1 MGMGGFKPITG
12 TIGRGLGEFTLPGSN
27 AAFCQS
33 ILQKGITGEALR
45 LESLSY
51 VLPREGQGPELTPAS
66 QQPVVVNLLMQLRA
80 YCDESNTFLRQQHNL
95 QLQLTRQLDQVL
107 STAWG
112 SVSSQAQ
119 QIRRAVEGE
128 MLQAGQFQKALSE
141 LTQQLK
147 KNGKS
152 GEARLT
158 RAVLPGSSAPV
169 HGKQAPSVGPAS
181 PIFSLKPETS
191 APSRTEAERKPQS
204 LHTTPLTV
212 VQKQEQGETVWE
224 QAPSPRGLRRREAG
238 HGPHAQGEVHS
249 PSKGK
254 TGRIQKKRG
263 ESSAPT
269 SHGEEIREPAL
280 SQAEETSRRSA
291 AVTGKSSQE
300 WSAQLP
306 VQGTLESVSQDS
318 ASVVSKR
325 EHGSTA
331 RPVSAGSRE
340 IHGEETERPGG
351 KSLPVLR
358 TFPAISHAVSV
369 FQPKILSAKAGMPG
383 PVGNLPPLAPSGAL
397 GMPSFLSVFP
407 SSYVSFPFGGIAKA
421 GAISPG
427 PLTLAS
433 KGAAWGRKEEQLS
446 LFSGRAQGTPWIGF
460 LLSAEGV
467 FPGRKSQSPKAVP
480 LRFREI
486 GSNEEPASGYEAR
499 PLFPSIGPRT
509 EWAETR
515 AEAGKA
521 RTVLQTGENKR
532 ETAWERSGQEGV
544 FGQKAAWP
552 LGEKAKNAS
561 VSQSVSSKTPGLGS
575 RGAATF
581 FPQGRAGLHSSL
593 VHRAAAQAEQEA
605 ALSSVSSE
613 AREPVYRTAL
623 PVGAL
628 SRSSALAGLQPVSG
642 GVREPVYRT
651 TLPIGAL
658 SRSATLAGAQQVSSE
673 AREPVYRTALPVGA
687 LSRSSALAG
696 PQPVS
701 SEARE
706 AVYRTTLPVGSLSR
720 SSALA
725 GPQQVN
731 GEGHGPVYRTALP
744 VGSLSRLG
752 ALTGPQQVNGEAR
765 EPVYRTTLP
774 VGALSRSS
782 ALAGPQPVSS
792 EAREPVYRT
801 ALPVG
806 SLSRSVALAG
816 PQPVSSG
823 AHEPIYR
830 TALPAGVFRSNPVDQ
845 GHEASS
851 FPLGREALPPSPI
864 PGPSRKW
871 EGLSP
876 LPLPRPWAWDGE
888 PVRRSGETVAIR
900 SGTERGKSFFSY
912 PFSLSFVSPAV
923 PALESVAAIDRAL
936 SLAPMRAKGTAAPA
950 RKRTLPFARP
960 WRGGA
965 WNGGKS
971 FMPLT
976 EGQSPLSHSS
986 GVLPTAWEEEG
997 PWDMV
1002 FRTSLDTQLEQ
1013 GAEQERAEALSIGPM
1028 MGHLAFAL
1036 EQGKTQESTPLQ
1048 KEGAPAIRRGQGL
1061 SSLLSLE
1068 NARPPARP
1076 DATSQAMVHTAF
1088 SPEFS
1093 EGTPVSQPDGP
1104 TAPSQDAPKGTGQ
1117 SVVYRLPPRP
1127 QSAPQEK
1134 EESGEEVLRAQSVD
1148 AGYVSAMNAAY
1159 SYQAPES
1166 RPRPEAPG
1174 AISQETEER
1183 IIQQVLQDLNYN
1195 RMAAQVLD
1203 RVERRLRTERR
1214 KIGR

>member
-95 QLQLTRQLDQVL
+95 QLQLTRQLDQAL

-191 APSRTEAERKPQS
+191 ALSQTEAERKPQS
-204 LHTTPLTV
+204 FHTTPLTV
-212 VQKQEQGETVWE
+212 VQKQEQGETVRE

-291 AVTGKSSQE
+291 AVTGKNSQE

-318 ASVVSKR
+318 ASVVFKR

-340 IHGEETERPGG
+340 VHEEVHGEETERPGG

-421 GAISPG
+421 GAISLG

-460 LLSAEGV
+460 PLSAEGV

-593 VHRAAAQAEQEA
+593 AHRVAAQAEQEA

-613 AREPVYRTAL
+613 AREPVYRTTL

-628 SRSSALAGLQPVSG
+628 SRSVALAGPQPVSG

-651 TLPIGAL
+651 
-658 SRSATLAGAQQVSSE
+658 
-673 AREPVYRTALPVGA
+673 ALPVGA
-687 LSRSSALAG
+687 MSRSSALAG
-696 PQPVS
+696 SQPVS
-701 SEARE
+701 
-706 AVYRTTLPVGSLSR
+706 
-720 SSALA
+720 
-725 GPQQVN
+725 

-744 VGSLSRLG
+744 VGAMSRSS
-752 ALTGPQQVNGEAR
+752 ALTGPQ
-765 EPVYRTTLP
+765 
-774 VGALSRSS
+774 
-782 ALAGPQPVSS
+782 PVSGGV
-792 EAREPVYRT
+792 REPVYRT

-806 SLSRSVALAG
+806 AMSRSGALTG

-851 FPLGREALPPSPI
+851 FPPVREALPPSPI
-864 PGPSRKW
+864 PEPSRKW
-871 EGLSP
+871 EGPSP

-900 SGTERGKSFFSY
+900 SGTERGKSFFSH

-923 PALESVAAIDRAL
+923 PALESVAAIGRAL

-1013 GAEQERAEALSIGPM
+1013 GAEQEREEALSIGPM

-1036 EQGKTQESTPLQ
+1036 EQGKTQGSAPLQ

>member
-51 VLPREGQGPELTPAS
+51 VLPREGQGPELTPAP

-95 QLQLTRQLDQVL
+95 QLQLTRQLDQAL
-107 STAWG
+107 STARG

-128 MLQAGQFQKALSE
+128 MLQAGQFQKALLE

-158 RAVLPGSSAPV
+158 RAVLPGRSVPV

-181 PIFSLKPETS
+181 SLKPETS
-191 APSRTEAERKPQS
+191 APSRTETERKLWS

-212 VQKQEQGETVWE
+212 VQKQEQGETVRE

-254 TGRIQKKRG
+254 TGRSQKKRG

-269 SHGEEIREPAL
+269 SHGEEIREPVL

-291 AVTGKSSQE
+291 AVTGKSSRERSTQF
-300 WSAQLP
+300 S
-306 VQGTLESVSQDS
+306 VQGTPESVSQGS
-318 ASVVSKR
+318 ASAVSKR

-340 IHGEETERPGG
+340 VHGVHGEETERPGE

-358 TFPAISHAVSV
+358 TFPAISHGAAN

-383 PVGNLPPLAPSGAL
+383 PVGNFPPLAPSGDL
-397 GMPSFLSVFP
+397 GIPSFLSVFP
-407 SSYVSFPFGGIAKA
+407 SSYVSFPFGGIAKT

-433 KGAAWGRKEEQLS
+433 KGAAWGRKEEQIS
-446 LFSGRAQGTPWIGF
+446 LFSGRVQGTPWIASP
-460 LLSAEGV
+460 LSAEGV
-467 FPGRKSQSPKAVP
+467 IPGQKSQSPKAVL

-486 GSNEEPASGYEAR
+486 GSNEEPAPGYEAR
-499 PLFPSIGPRT
+499 PLFRSTGPRT
-509 EWAETR
+509 EWAKTR
-515 AEAGKA
+515 EEAGKA
-521 RTVLQTGENKR
+521 WPASQAGENKR
-532 ETAWERSGQEGV
+532 GTDRERPGQEGV
-544 FGQKAAWP
+544 FGQKAAWS
-552 LGEKAKNAS
+552 LGEKAKNALA
-561 VSQSVSSKTPGLGS
+561 SQSVSSKTPGLGY
-575 RGAATF
+575 RGTATL

-623 PVGAL
+623 PV
-628 SRSSALAGLQPVSG
+628 SDRI
-642 GVREPVYRT
+642 R
-651 TLPIGAL
+651 
-658 SRSATLAGAQQVSSE
+658 
-673 AREPVYRTALPVGA
+673 
-687 LSRSSALAG
+687 
-696 PQPVS
+696 
-701 SEARE
+701 
-706 AVYRTTLPVGSLSR
+706 
-720 SSALA
+720 
-725 GPQQVN
+725 
-731 GEGHGPVYRTALP
+731 
-744 VGSLSRLG
+744 
-752 ALTGPQQVNGEAR
+752 
-765 EPVYRTTLP
+765 
-774 VGALSRSS
+774 
-782 ALAGPQPVSS
+782 
-792 EAREPVYRT
+792 
-801 ALPVG
+801 
-806 SLSRSVALAG
+806 
-816 PQPVSSG
+816 
-823 AHEPIYR
+823 EPIYR
-830 TALPAGVFRSNPVDQ
+830 TALPAGVFRSNPVNQ
-845 GHEASS
+845 GREASS
-851 FPLGREALPPSPI
+851 FPPGRAALPPSPI
-864 PGPSRKW
+864 PEPSRKW
-871 EGLSP
+871 EGPSP

-923 PALESVAAIDRAL
+923 PALESVAAIGRAS

-971 FMPLT
+971 FMPSP

-986 GVLPTAWEEEG
+986 GVPPTAWEEEG
-997 PWDMV
+997 PRDMV
-1002 FRTSLDTQLEQ
+1002 FRTSLDTQPEQ

-1048 KEGAPAIRRGQGL
+1048 KEGAPVIRRGQGL

-1093 EGTPVSQPDGP
+1093 EGTPVSQPDRSR
-1104 TAPSQDAPKGTGQ
+1104 ASSQDAPKGTGQ

>member
-51 VLPREGQGPELTPAS
+51 VLPREGQGAELTPAP
-66 QQPVVVNLLMQLRA
+66 QQLVVVNLLMQLRA

-95 QLQLTRQLDQVL
+95 QLQLTRQLDQAL
-107 STAWG
+107 STARG

-158 RAVLPGSSAPV
+158 RAVLSGSSVPV
-169 HGKQAPSVGPAS
+169 HGKQVPSVGPAS
-181 PIFSLKPETS
+181 SLKPETS
-191 APSRTEAERKPQS
+191 APSRTETERKLWS

-212 VQKQEQGETVWE
+212 VQKQEQGETVRE
-224 QAPSPRGLRRREAG
+224 QAPSPRGLRRRETV
-238 HGPHAQGEVHS
+238 HGLYGRGEARFS
-249 PSKGK
+249 DQEK
-254 TGRIQKKRG
+254 TGRIQRNRG

-269 SHGEEIREPAL
+269 SHGEEIREPVL

-291 AVTGKSSQE
+291 AVTGKSSRE
-300 WSAQLP
+300 RSAQFS
-306 VQGTLESVSQDS
+306 VQGTPESVSQGS
-318 ASVVSKR
+318 ASAVSKR

-340 IHGEETERPGG
+340 VHGVHGEETERPGE

-369 FQPKILSAKAGMPG
+369 FQPKILSPKAGMPG
-383 PVGNLPPLAPSGAL
+383 PVGNLPSFAPSGAL
-397 GMPSFLSVFP
+397 GIPSFLSVFP
-407 SSYVSFPFGGIAKA
+407 SSYVSFPFGGIAKT

-433 KGAAWGRKEEQLS
+433 KGAAWGRKEEQIS
-446 LFSGRAQGTPWIGF
+446 LFSGRVQGTPWIASP
-460 LLSAEGV
+460 LSAEGV
-467 FPGRKSQSPKAVP
+467 IPGQKSQSPKAVP

-486 GSNEEPASGYEAR
+486 GSNEEPAPGYEAR
-499 PLFPSIGPRT
+499 PLFPSTGPRT

-515 AEAGKA
+515 EEAGKA
-521 RTVLQTGENKR
+521 WSVSQTGETKR
-532 ETAWERSGQEGV
+532 GTAWERPGQEGT

-552 LGEKAKNAS
+552 LGEKAKNAL
-561 VSQSVSSKTPGLGS
+561 VSQPVSSKTPGLGY
-575 RGAATF
+575 RGAATL

-593 VHRAAAQAEQEA
+593 IHRAAAQAEQEA

-623 PVGAL
+623 PAGAL
-628 SRSSALAGLQPVSG
+628 SRPG
-642 GVREPVYRT
+642 
-651 TLPIGAL
+651 
-658 SRSATLAGAQQVSSE
+658 
-673 AREPVYRTALPVGA
+673 
-687 LSRSSALAG
+687 
-696 PQPVS
+696 
-701 SEARE
+701 
-706 AVYRTTLPVGSLSR
+706 
-720 SSALA
+720 
-725 GPQQVN
+725 
-731 GEGHGPVYRTALP
+731 
-744 VGSLSRLG
+744 
-752 ALTGPQQVNGEAR
+752 
-765 EPVYRTTLP
+765 
-774 VGALSRSS
+774 
-782 ALAGPQPVSS
+782 
-792 EAREPVYRT
+792 
-801 ALPVG
+801 
-806 SLSRSVALAG
+806 ALAG

-823 AHEPIYR
+823 AYEPIYR
-830 TALPAGVFRSNPVDQ
+830 TALTAGVFRSNPVNQ
-845 GHEASS
+845 
-851 FPLGREALPPSPI
+851 GREAFAFPPGRAALPPSPI
-864 PGPSRKW
+864 SEPSRKW
-871 EGLSP
+871 EGPSP

-923 PALESVAAIDRAL
+923 PVLESVSAIGRAS

-971 FMPLT
+971 FIPSP

-986 GVLPTAWEEEG
+986 GVPPTAWEEEG
-997 PWDMV
+997 PRDMV
-1002 FRTSLDTQLEQ
+1002 FRTSLDTQPEQ
-1013 GAEQERAEALSIGPM
+1013 GGEQERAEALSIGPM
-1028 MGHLAFAL
+1028 MGHLALAL
-1036 EQGKTQESTPLQ
+1036 EQGKTQESAPLQ
-1048 KEGAPAIRRGQGL
+1048 KEGAPVIRRGQGL

-1088 SPEFS
+1088 SPEFC
-1093 EGTPVSQPDGP
+1093 EGTPVSQPDRSG
-1104 TAPSQDAPKGTGQ
+1104 APSQDAPKGTGQ

>member
-27 AAFCQS
+27 SAFCQS

-51 VLPREGQGPELTPAS
+51 VLPREGQGPELTPAP

-95 QLQLTRQLDQVL
+95 QLQLTRQLDQAL
-107 STAWG
+107 STARG

-158 RAVLPGSSAPV
+158 RAVLSGSSVPV
-169 HGKQAPSVGPAS
+169 HGRKQAPSVGPAS
-181 PIFSLKPETS
+181 PVFSLKPETS
-191 APSRTEAERKPQS
+191 APSRTETERKLWS

-212 VQKQEQGETVWE
+212 VQKQEQGETVRE

-254 TGRIQKKRG
+254 TGRGQKKRG
-263 ESSAPT
+263 ENSILP

-280 SQAEETSRRSA
+280 SQAEETSRRSS
-291 AVTGKSSQE
+291 AVTGKSSRE
-300 WSAQLP
+300 RSAQLP
-306 VQGTLESVSQDS
+306 VQGTPESVSQDS
-318 ASVVSKR
+318 ASAVSKP

-331 RPVSAGSRE
+331 RPVSAGNRE
-340 IHGEETERPGG
+340 VHGEETERPGE

-358 TFPAISHAVSV
+358 TFPAISHGAAD

-407 SSYVSFPFGGIAKA
+407 SSYYVSFPFGEIAKT

-446 LFSGRAQGTPWIGF
+446 LFSGRVQGMPWIASP
-460 LLSAEGV
+460 LSAEGV
-467 FPGRKSQSPKAVP
+467 FPGRKSQSPKAMP

-486 GSNEEPASGYEAR
+486 GSNEEPASGYEVR
-499 PLFPSIGPRT
+499 PLFRSTGPRT

-521 RTVLQTGENKR
+521 WPISQAGENKR
-532 ETAWERSGQEGV
+532 GTDRERPGQEDV

-552 LGEKAKNAS
+552 LGEKAKNAL
-561 VSQSVSSKTPGLGS
+561 VSQPVSSKTPGLGS
-575 RGAATF
+575 RGAATL

-613 AREPVYRTAL
+613 AREPVYRTTL

-628 SRSSALAGLQPVSG
+628 SRSGALTGPQPVSG
-642 GVREPVYRT
+642 
-651 TLPIGAL
+651 
-658 SRSATLAGAQQVSSE
+658 E

-687 LSRSSALAG
+687 LSRSS
-696 PQPVS
+696 
-701 SEARE
+701 
-706 AVYRTTLPVGSLSR
+706 T
-720 SSALA
+720 
-725 GPQQVN
+725 
-731 GEGHGPVYRTALP
+731 
-744 VGSLSRLG
+744 
-752 ALTGPQQVNGEAR
+752 
-765 EPVYRTTLP
+765 
-774 VGALSRSS
+774 
-782 ALAGPQPVSS
+782 
-792 EAREPVYRT
+792 
-801 ALPVG
+801 
-806 SLSRSVALAG
+806 LAG

-823 AHEPIYR
+823 AYEPIYR
-830 TALPAGVFRSNPVDQ
+830 TALPTGVFRSNPVNQ
-845 GHEASS
+845 
-851 FPLGREALPPSPI
+851 GREAFAFPPGRAALPPSPI
-864 PGPSRKW
+864 PEPSWKW
-871 EGLSP
+871 EGPSP

-900 SGTERGKSFFSY
+900 PGTERGKSFFSY

-923 PALESVAAIDRAL
+923 PVLESVSAIGRAS

-971 FMPLT
+971 FIPSP

-986 GVLPTAWEEEG
+986 GVPPTAWEEEG
-997 PWDMV
+997 PWGMV
-1002 FRTSLDTQLEQ
+1002 FRTSLDTQPEQ
-1013 GAEQERAEALSIGPM
+1013 GGEQERAEALSIGPM
-1028 MGHLAFAL
+1028 MGHLALAL
-1036 EQGKTQESTPLQ
+1036 EQGKTQESAPLQ
-1048 KEGAPAIRRGQGL
+1048 KEGAPVIRRGQGL

-1093 EGTPVSQPDGP
+1093 EGTPVSQPDRS
-1104 TAPSQDAPKGTGQ
+1104 AALSQGAPKGTGQ

-1134 EESGEEVLRAQSVD
+1134 EESGEEAKNTLLRNKVTD
-1148 AGYVSAMNAAY
+1148 EEIAMNAAY

>member
-1 MGMGGFKPITG
+1 MGVGEFKPITG

-51 VLPREGQGPELTPAS
+51 VLPREGQGPELTPAP

-95 QLQLTRQLDQVL
+95 QLQLTRQLDQAL
-107 STAWG
+107 STARG

-141 LTQQLK
+141 LAQQLK

-152 GEARLT
+152 GEAQLT
-158 RAVLPGSSAPV
+158 RAVLSGSSVPV
-169 HGKQAPSVGPAS
+169 HGKQDPSVGPAS
-181 PIFSLKPETS
+181 PVFSLKPEIF
-191 APSRTEAERKPQS
+191 APSRTETERKPQS

-212 VQKQEQGETVWE
+212 VQKQEQGETVRE

-254 TGRIQKKRG
+254 TGRGQKKRG
-263 ESSAPT
+263 ESSTPT
-269 SHGEEIREPAL
+269 SHGEESREPAL

-291 AVTGKSSQE
+291 AVTGKSSRE
-300 WSAQLP
+300 RSAQLP
-306 VQGTLESVSQDS
+306 VQGTPESVSRGS

-325 EHGSTA
+325 EHGSIP
-331 RPVSAGSRE
+331 RPVAVGSRE
-340 IHGEETERPGG
+340 VHGVHGEETERPGE

-358 TFPAISHAVSV
+358 TFPAISHTVSV
-369 FQPKILSAKAGMPG
+369 FQPKIISTEAGRMLG
-383 PVGNLPPLAPSGAL
+383 PVGHLPLFAPSGAL

-407 SSYVSFPFGGIAKA
+407 SSYVSFPFGGIAKT

-446 LFSGRAQGTPWIGF
+446 LFSGRVQGTPWIASP
-460 LLSAEGV
+460 LSAEGV
-467 FPGRKSQSPKAVP
+467 IPGQKSQSPKAVP

-499 PLFPSIGPRT
+499 PLFPSTGPRT
-509 EWAETR
+509 KWAETR
-515 AEAGKA
+515 EEAGKA
-521 RTVLQTGENKR
+521 RTVLQIGENKQG
-532 ETAWERSGQEGV
+532 TAWERPGQEGV
-544 FGQKAAWP
+544 FGRKAAWP
-552 LGEKAKNAS
+552 LGEKAKNVLA
-561 VSQSVSSKTPGLGS
+561 SQSVSSKTPGLGY
-575 RGAATF
+575 RGAATL

-593 VHRAAAQAEQEA
+593 VHRAAAQAEQGA

-613 AREPVYRTAL
+613 AREPVYRTTL
-623 PVGAL
+623 PAGAL
-628 SRSSALAGLQPVSG
+628 SRS
-642 GVREPVYRT
+642 
-651 TLPIGAL
+651 
-658 SRSATLAGAQQVSSE
+658 
-673 AREPVYRTALPVGA
+673 
-687 LSRSSALAG
+687 
-696 PQPVS
+696 
-701 SEARE
+701 
-706 AVYRTTLPVGSLSR
+706 
-720 SSALA
+720 
-725 GPQQVN
+725 
-731 GEGHGPVYRTALP
+731 
-744 VGSLSRLG
+744 G
-752 ALTGPQQVNGEAR
+752 ALTGTQSVSGEGR

-782 ALAGPQPVSS
+782 ALTGPRPVSS

-801 ALPVG
+801 TLPVG
-806 SLSRSVALAG
+806 ALSRSGALTRTQSVSGEGHGPVYRTTLPVGALSRSGALAG
-816 PQPVSSG
+816 PQPVSNR
-823 AHEPIYR
+823 AYEPIYR
-830 TALPAGVFRSNPVDQ
+830 TDLPAGVFRSNPVNQ
-845 GHEASS
+845 GREASS
-851 FPLGREALPPSPI
+851 FPPGRAALPPSPI
-864 PGPSRKW
+864 PEPSRKW
-871 EGLSP
+871 EGPST

-900 SGTERGKSFFSY
+900 PGTERGKSFFSY

-923 PALESVAAIDRAL
+923 PVLESVAAIGRAS
-936 SLAPMRAKGTAAPA
+936 SLAPMRGKETAAPA

-976 EGQSPLSHSS
+976 EDRSPLSHSS
-986 GVLPTAWEEEG
+986 GVPPTAWEEEG

-1002 FRTSLDTQLEQ
+1002 FRTSLDTQPEQ
-1013 GAEQERAEALSIGPM
+1013 EAEQERAEALSIGPM
-1028 MGHLAFAL
+1028 MGHLALAL

-1048 KEGAPAIRRGQGL
+1048 KEGAPVIQRGQGL

-1068 NARPPARP
+1068 NARSPARP

-1093 EGTPVSQPDGP
+1093 EGTLVSQPDRP
-1104 TAPSQDAPKGTGQ
+1104 TASTQDTSKGTGQ

-1159 SYQAPES
+1159 SYQVPES

>member
-95 QLQLTRQLDQVL
+95 QLQLTRQLDQAL
-107 STAWG
+107 STARG

-158 RAVLPGSSAPV
+158 RAVLSGSSVPM
-169 HGKQAPSVGPAS
+169 HGKQAPSAS
-181 PIFSLKPETS
+181 PAPSLKPEIF
-191 APSRTEAERKPQS
+191 APNRTEAERKPQS
-204 LHTTPLTV
+204 LHAIPLTV
-212 VQKQEQGETVWE
+212 VQKQEQGETVQE
-224 QAPSPRGLRRREAG
+224 QALSPRGLRRREAG

-254 TGRIQKKRG
+254 TGRSQKKRG

-280 SQAEETSRRSA
+280 SQAEETSRSSA
-291 AVTGKSSQE
+291 AVTGKSSRE
-300 WSAQLP
+300 RSAQFS
-306 VQGTLESVSQDS
+306 VQGTPESVSQDS

-325 EHGSTA
+325 EHGSTV

-340 IHGEETERPGG
+340 VHGEETERPGE

-358 TFPAISHAVSV
+358 TFPAISHGAAD

-383 PVGNLPPLAPSGAL
+383 PVGNLPSFAPSGAL
-397 GMPSFLSVFP
+397 GMPSLLSVFP
-407 SSYVSFPFGGIAKA
+407 SSYVSFPFGGIAKT

-446 LFSGRAQGTPWIGF
+446 LFSGRVQGTPWIGSP
-460 LLSAEGV
+460 LSAEGV
-467 FPGRKSQSPKAVP
+467 FPGGKSQSPKAVP

-499 PLFPSIGPRT
+499 PLFPSTGPRT

-515 AEAGKA
+515 EEAGKA
-521 RTVLQTGENKR
+521 RTVLQTGENKQG
-532 ETAWERSGQEGV
+532 TAWEKPGQEGV

-552 LGEKAKNAS
+552 LGEKAKNAL
-561 VSQSVSSKTPGLGS
+561 VSQSVSSRTPGLGY
-575 RGAATF
+575 RGAATL
-581 FPQGRAGLHSSL
+581 FPQKRAGLHSSL

-605 ALSSVSSE
+605 AL
-613 AREPVYRTAL
+613 
-623 PVGAL
+623 
-628 SRSSALAGLQPVSG
+628 
-642 GVREPVYRT
+642 
-651 TLPIGAL
+651 
-658 SRSATLAGAQQVSSE
+658 
-673 AREPVYRTALPVGA
+673 
-687 LSRSSALAG
+687 
-696 PQPVS
+696 
-701 SEARE
+701 
-706 AVYRTTLPVGSLSR
+706 
-720 SSALA
+720 
-725 GPQQVN
+725 
-731 GEGHGPVYRTALP
+731 EG
-744 VGSLSRLG
+744 
-752 ALTGPQQVNGEAR
+752 R

-782 ALAGPQPVSS
+782 ALTRTQSVSGEGHGPVYRTTLPAGALSRSGALTGSQPVSGEGHRPVYRTTLPVGALFRSGALTGPQPVSS
-792 EAREPVYRT
+792 EARGPVYRT
-801 ALPVG
+801 TLPVG
-806 SLSRSVALAG
+806 ALSRSGALAG

-823 AHEPIYR
+823 AYEPIYR
-830 TALPAGVFRSNPVDQ
+830 TALPAGVFRSNPVNQ
-845 GHEASS
+845 GREASS
-851 FPLGREALPPSPI
+851 FPPGRAALPPSPI
-864 PGPSRKW
+864 PEPSRKW
-871 EGLSP
+871 EGPSP

-900 SGTERGKSFFSY
+900 PGTERGKSFFSY
-912 PFSLSFVSPAV
+912 PFSLSFVFPAV
-923 PALESVAAIDRAL
+923 PALESVAAIGRAS

-976 EGQSPLSHSS
+976 EDQSPLSHSS

-1002 FRTSLDTQLEQ
+1002 FRTSMDTQPEQ
-1013 GAEQERAEALSIGPM
+1013 GAEQERAETPSMGPM
-1028 MGHLAFAL
+1028 MGHLAFTL
-1036 EQGKTQESTPLQ
+1036 EQGKTQESAPLQ
-1048 KEGAPAIRRGQGL
+1048 KEGVPVIRRGQGL

-1093 EGTPVSQPDGP
+1093 EGTPVSQPDRP
-1104 TAPSQDAPKGTGQ
+1104 TASTQDTSKGTGQ

-1127 QSAPQEK
+1127 QSASQEK

>member
-51 VLPREGQGPELTPAS
+51 VLPREGQGPELTPAP

-95 QLQLTRQLDQVL
+95 QLQLTRQLDQAL
-107 STAWG
+107 STARG

-158 RAVLPGSSAPV
+158 RAVLPGRPV
-169 HGKQAPSVGPAS
+169 PAYGTQISSVGPAS
-181 PIFSLKPETS
+181 PVFSLKPETS
-191 APSRTEAERKPQS
+191 VPNRTEAERKPQS

-212 VQKQEQGETVWE
+212 VQKQEQGETVRE

-254 TGRIQKKRG
+254 TGHGQKKRV
-263 ESSAPT
+263 ESSAPP

-291 AVTGKSSQE
+291 AVTGKSSRERSTQF
-300 WSAQLP
+300 S
-306 VQGTLESVSQDS
+306 VQGTPESVSQDS
-318 ASVVSKR
+318 ASAVSKR

-331 RPVSAGSRE
+331 RPVSVGNRE
-340 IHGEETERPGG
+340 VHGEETERPGE

-383 PVGNLPPLAPSGAL
+383 PVGNLPPLAPSGDL
-397 GMPSFLSVFP
+397 GIPSFLSVFP
-407 SSYVSFPFGGIAKA
+407 SSYVSFPFGGIAKT

-446 LFSGRAQGTPWIGF
+446 LFSGRVQGTPWIGSP
-460 LLSAEGV
+460 LSAEGV
-467 FPGRKSQSPKAVP
+467 FPGQKSQSPKAMP

-486 GSNEEPASGYEAR
+486 GPNEEPASGYEAR
-499 PLFPSIGPRT
+499 PLFRSTGPRT

-521 RTVLQTGENKR
+521 WPVFQAGENKR
-532 ETAWERSGQEGV
+532 GTDRERPGQEDV

-552 LGEKAKNAS
+552 LGEKAKNAL
-561 VSQSVSSKTPGLGS
+561 VSQSVSSKTPGLGY
-575 RGAATF
+575 RGAATL

-613 AREPVYRTAL
+613 AREPVYRTTL
-623 PVGAL
+623 PAGAL
-628 SRSSALAGLQPVSG
+628 SRS
-642 GVREPVYRT
+642 
-651 TLPIGAL
+651 
-658 SRSATLAGAQQVSSE
+658 
-673 AREPVYRTALPVGA
+673 
-687 LSRSSALAG
+687 
-696 PQPVS
+696 
-701 SEARE
+701 
-706 AVYRTTLPVGSLSR
+706 
-720 SSALA
+720 
-725 GPQQVN
+725 
-731 GEGHGPVYRTALP
+731 
-744 VGSLSRLG
+744 G
-752 ALTGPQQVNGEAR
+752 ALTGPQ
-765 EPVYRTTLP
+765 
-774 VGALSRSS
+774 
-782 ALAGPQPVSS
+782 PVSD
-792 EAREPVYRT
+792 RIR
-801 ALPVG
+801 
-806 SLSRSVALAG
+806 
-816 PQPVSSG
+816 
-823 AHEPIYR
+823 EPIYR
-830 TALPAGVFRSNPVDQ
+830 TALTAGVFRSNPVNQ
-845 GHEASS
+845 GREASS
-851 FPLGREALPPSPI
+851 FPPGWAALPPSPI
-864 PGPSRKW
+864 PEPSRKW
-871 EGLSP
+871 EGPSL

-888 PVRRSGETVAIR
+888 PVRRSGETVVIR

-923 PALESVAAIDRAL
+923 PVLESVSAIGRAS

-971 FMPLT
+971 FIPSP

-986 GVLPTAWEEEG
+986 GVPPTAWEEEG
-997 PWDMV
+997 PRDMV
-1002 FRTSLDTQLEQ
+1002 FRTSLDTQPEQ
-1013 GAEQERAEALSIGPM
+1013 GGEQERAEALSIGPM

-1048 KEGAPAIRRGQGL
+1048 KEGAPVIRRGQGL

-1093 EGTPVSQPDGP
+1093 EGTPVSQPDRSG
-1104 TAPSQDAPKGTGQ
+1104 APSQDAPKGTGQ

>member
-51 VLPREGQGPELTPAS
+51 VLPREGQGPELTPAP

-95 QLQLTRQLDQVL
+95 QLQLTRQLDQAL
-107 STAWG
+107 STARG

-158 RAVLPGSSAPV
+158 RAVLSGSSVPV

-181 PIFSLKPETS
+181 SLKPETS
-191 APSRTEAERKPQS
+191 VPNRTEAERKPQS

-212 VQKQEQGETVWE
+212 VQKQEQGETVRE

-254 TGRIQKKRG
+254 TGRSQKKRG

-291 AVTGKSSQE
+291 AVTGKSSRE
-300 WSAQLP
+300 RSAQFS
-306 VQGTLESVSQDS
+306 VQGTPESVSQGS
-318 ASVVSKR
+318 ASAVSKR

-340 IHGEETERPGG
+340 VHGVHGEETERPGK

-383 PVGNLPPLAPSGAL
+383 PVGNFPPLAPSGDL
-397 GMPSFLSVFP
+397 GIPSFLSVFP
-407 SSYVSFPFGGIAKA
+407 SSYVSFPFGGIAKT

-446 LFSGRAQGTPWIGF
+446 LFSGRDQGTPWIGSP
-460 LLSAEGV
+460 LSAEGV
-467 FPGRKSQSPKAVP
+467 IPGQKSQSPKAMP

-486 GSNEEPASGYEAR
+486 GSNEESAPGYEAR
-499 PLFPSIGPRT
+499 PLFRSTGPRT

-521 RTVLQTGENKR
+521 WPISQAGENKR
-532 ETAWERSGQEGV
+532 GTAWERPGQEGT

-552 LGEKAKNAS
+552 LGEKAKNAL
-561 VSQSVSSKTPGLGS
+561 VSQSVSSKTPGLGC
-575 RGAATF
+575 RGAATL

-605 ALSSVSSE
+605 ALSSVSGG
-613 AREPVYRTAL
+613 AREPVYRTA
-623 PVGAL
+623 
-628 SRSSALAGLQPVSG
+628 
-642 GVREPVYRT
+642 
-651 TLPIGAL
+651 
-658 SRSATLAGAQQVSSE
+658 
-673 AREPVYRTALPVGA
+673 
-687 LSRSSALAG
+687 
-696 PQPVS
+696 
-701 SEARE
+701 
-706 AVYRTTLPVGSLSR
+706 
-720 SSALA
+720 
-725 GPQQVN
+725 
-731 GEGHGPVYRTALP
+731 
-744 VGSLSRLG
+744 
-752 ALTGPQQVNGEAR
+752 
-765 EPVYRTTLP
+765 
-774 VGALSRSS
+774 
-782 ALAGPQPVSS
+782 
-792 EAREPVYRT
+792 
-801 ALPVG
+801 
-806 SLSRSVALAG
+806 
-816 PQPVSSG
+816 QPVSSG
-823 AHEPIYR
+823 AYEPIYR
-830 TALPAGVFRSNPVDQ
+830 TALTAGVFRSNPVNQ
-845 GHEASS
+845 GREASS
-851 FPLGREALPPSPI
+851 FPPGRAALPPSPI
-864 PGPSRKW
+864 PEPSRKW
-871 EGLSP
+871 EGPSP

-900 SGTERGKSFFSY
+900 PGTERGKSFFSY

-923 PALESVAAIDRAL
+923 PVLESVSAIGRAS

-971 FMPLT
+971 FIPSP

-986 GVLPTAWEEEG
+986 GVPPTAWEEEG
-997 PWDMV
+997 PRDMV
-1002 FRTSLDTQLEQ
+1002 FRTSLDTQPEQ
-1013 GAEQERAEALSIGPM
+1013 GGEQERAEALSIGPM
-1028 MGHLAFAL
+1028 MGHLALAL
-1036 EQGKTQESTPLQ
+1036 EQGKTQESAPLQ
-1048 KEGAPAIRRGQGL
+1048 KEGAPVIRRGQGL

-1088 SPEFS
+1088 SLEFC
-1093 EGTPVSQPDGP
+1093 EGTPVSQPDRSG
-1104 TAPSQDAPKGTGQ
+1104 APSQDAPKGTGQ

>member
-95 QLQLTRQLDQVL
+95 QLQLTRQLDQAL

-112 SVSSQAQ
+112 SVSSRAQ

-212 VQKQEQGETVWE
+212 VQKQEQGETVRE

-331 RPVSAGSRE
+331 RPVSTGSRE
-340 IHGEETERPGG
+340 VHGEETERPGG

-407 SSYVSFPFGGIAKA
+407 SSDVSFPFGEIAKA

-433 KGAAWGRKEEQLS
+433 EGAAWGRKGEQLS

-460 LLSAEGV
+460 PLSAEGV

-509 EWAETR
+509 EWTETR
-515 AEAGKA
+515 AETGKA

-593 VHRAAAQAEQEA
+593 VHRVAAQAEQGA

-613 AREPVYRTAL
+613 AGVPVYRSALAVGAMSRLAALAGPQPVNGEGHGPVYRTTL
-623 PVGAL
+623 PIGAL
-628 SRSSALAGLQPVSG
+628 SRSVALAGLQPVSSEA
-642 GVREPVYRT
+642 REPVYRT

-658 SRSATLAGAQQVSSE
+658 SRSV
-673 AREPVYRTALPVGA
+673 
-687 LSRSSALAG
+687 ALAG

-701 SEARE
+701 SG
-706 AVYRTTLPVGSLSR
+706 V
-720 SSALA
+720 
-725 GPQQVN
+725 
-731 GEGHGPVYRTALP
+731 
-744 VGSLSRLG
+744 
-752 ALTGPQQVNGEAR
+752 R

-774 VGALSRSS
+774 VGA
-782 ALAGPQPVSS
+782 
-792 EAREPVYRT
+792 
-801 ALPVG
+801 
-806 SLSRSVALAG
+806 LSRSVALAG

-851 FPLGREALPPSPI
+851 FPPGREALPPSPI
-864 PGPSRKW
+864 PEPSRKW
-871 EGLSP
+871 EGPSP

-888 PVRRSGETVAIR
+888 PVRRSGEIVAIR

-923 PALESVAAIDRAL
+923 PALESVAAIGRTL

-971 FMPLT
+971 FMPLA
-976 EGQSPLSHSS
+976 EGQSPFSHSS

-1036 EQGKTQESTPLQ
+1036 EQGKTQESAPLQ

-1093 EGTPVSQPDGP
+1093 EGTPVSQPDRP

>member
-95 QLQLTRQLDQVL
+95 QLQLTRQLDQAL

-169 HGKQAPSVGPAS
+169 HGKQATSVGPAS

-212 VQKQEQGETVWE
+212 VQKQEQGETVRE

-280 SQAEETSRRSA
+280 SQAEESSRRSA

-318 ASVVSKR
+318 ASVVFKR

-340 IHGEETERPGG
+340 VHGEETERPGE

-407 SSYVSFPFGGIAKA
+407 SSDVSFPFGEIAKA
-421 GAISPG
+421 GAISTG
-427 PLTLAS
+427 PLTLAY

-460 LLSAEGV
+460 PLSAEGV

-593 VHRAAAQAEQEA
+593 VHRAAAQAEQGA

-613 AREPVYRTAL
+613 AR
-623 PVGAL
+623 G
-628 SRSSALAGLQPVSG
+628 
-642 GVREPVYRT
+642 PVYRT
-651 TLPIGAL
+651 TLPIGA
-658 SRSATLAGAQQVSSE
+658 
-673 AREPVYRTALPVGA
+673 
-687 LSRSSALAG
+687 
-696 PQPVS
+696 
-701 SEARE
+701 
-706 AVYRTTLPVGSLSR
+706 LSR

-744 VGSLSRLG
+744 
-752 ALTGPQQVNGEAR
+752 
-765 EPVYRTTLP
+765 
-774 VGALSRSS
+774 
-782 ALAGPQPVSS
+782 
-792 EAREPVYRT
+792 
-801 ALPVG
+801 
-806 SLSRSVALAG
+806 
-816 PQPVSSG
+816 
-823 AHEPIYR
+823 
-830 TALPAGVFRSNPVDQ
+830 AGVFRSNPVDQ

-851 FPLGREALPPSPI
+851 FPPGREALPPSPI
-864 PGPSRKW
+864 PEPSRKW
-871 EGLSP
+871 EGPSP
-876 LPLPRPWAWDGE
+876 LPLPRPWVWDGE

-923 PALESVAAIDRAL
+923 PALESVAAIGRTL
-936 SLAPMRAKGTAAPA
+936 SLAPMRPKGTAAPA

-1036 EQGKTQESTPLQ
+1036 EQGKTQESAPVQ

-1093 EGTPVSQPDGP
+1093 EGTPVSQPDRP

>member
-51 VLPREGQGPELTPAS
+51 VLPREGQGPELTPAP

-95 QLQLTRQLDQVL
+95 QLQLTRQLDQAL
-107 STAWG
+107 STARG

-158 RAVLPGSSAPV
+158 RAVLPGRSVPV
-169 HGKQAPSVGPAS
+169 HGKQAPSAS
-181 PIFSLKPETS
+181 PAPSLKPETS
-191 APSRTEAERKPQS
+191 VPNRTEAERKLWS

-212 VQKQEQGETVWE
+212 VQKQEQGETVRE

-254 TGRIQKKRG
+254 TGRIQRNRG

-269 SHGEEIREPAL
+269 SHGEEIREPVL
-280 SQAEETSRRSA
+280 SQAEEKDRRSS
-291 AVTGKSSQE
+291 AVTGKSSRE
-300 WSAQLP
+300 RSAQLP
-306 VQGTLESVSQDS
+306 VQGMLESVSQGS
-318 ASVVSKR
+318 ASAVSKL

-340 IHGEETERPGG
+340 VHGEETERPGE

-358 TFPAISHAVSV
+358 TFPAISHGAAD

-383 PVGNLPPLAPSGAL
+383 PVGNLPSFAPSGAL

-407 SSYVSFPFGGIAKA
+407 SSYVSFPFGEIAKT

-446 LFSGRAQGTPWIGF
+446 LFSGRAQGTPWIGSP
-460 LLSAEGV
+460 LSAERV
-467 FPGRKSQSPKAVP
+467 FPGRKSQSPKAMP

-486 GSNEEPASGYEAR
+486 GSNEEPASGYEVR
-499 PLFPSIGPRT
+499 PLFPSTGPRT

-521 RTVLQTGENKR
+521 WPISQAGENKR
-532 ETAWERSGQEGV
+532 GTDRERPGQEGV

-552 LGEKAKNAS
+552 LGEKAKNAL
-561 VSQSVSSKTPGLGS
+561 VSQSVSSKTPGLGY
-575 RGAATF
+575 RGAATL

-613 AREPVYRTAL
+613 AREPVYRT
-623 PVGAL
+623 
-628 SRSSALAGLQPVSG
+628 
-642 GVREPVYRT
+642 
-651 TLPIGAL
+651 
-658 SRSATLAGAQQVSSE
+658 
-673 AREPVYRTALPVGA
+673 
-687 LSRSSALAG
+687 
-696 PQPVS
+696 
-701 SEARE
+701 
-706 AVYRTTLPVGSLSR
+706 TLPVGSLSR
-720 SSALA
+720 S
-725 GPQQVN
+725 
-731 GEGHGPVYRTALP
+731 
-744 VGSLSRLG
+744 G
-752 ALTGPQQVNGEAR
+752 ALT
-765 EPVYRTTLP
+765 
-774 VGALSRSS
+774 
-782 ALAGPQPVSS
+782 
-792 EAREPVYRT
+792 
-801 ALPVG
+801 
-806 SLSRSVALAG
+806 G

-823 AHEPIYR
+823 AYEPIYR
-830 TALPAGVFRSNPVDQ
+830 TALTAGVFRSNPVNQ
-845 GHEASS
+845 
-851 FPLGREALPPSPI
+851 GREAFAFPPGRAALPPSPI
-864 PGPSRKW
+864 PEPSRKW
-871 EGLSP
+871 EGPSP

-923 PALESVAAIDRAL
+923 PVLESVSAIGRAS

-971 FMPLT
+971 FIPSP

-986 GVLPTAWEEEG
+986 GVPPTAWEEEG
-997 PWDMV
+997 PWGMV
-1002 FRTSLDTQLEQ
+1002 FRTSLDTQPEQ

-1028 MGHLAFAL
+1028 MGHLALAL
-1036 EQGKTQESTPLQ
+1036 EQGKTQESAPLQ
-1048 KEGAPAIRRGQGL
+1048 KEGVPVIRRGQGL

-1093 EGTPVSQPDGP
+1093 EGTPVSQPDRS
-1104 TAPSQDAPKGTGQ
+1104 AALSQDAPKGTGQ

-1166 RPRPEAPG
+1166 RPRPETPG

>member
-95 QLQLTRQLDQVL
+95 QLQLTRQLDQAL
-107 STAWG
+107 STARG

-128 MLQAGQFQKALSE
+128 MLQAGQFQKALLE

-158 RAVLPGSSAPV
+158 RAVLPGRSVPV

-181 PIFSLKPETS
+181 SLKPETS
-191 APSRTEAERKPQS
+191 APSRTETERKLWS

-212 VQKQEQGETVWE
+212 VQKQEQGETVRE

-254 TGRIQKKRG
+254 TGRSQKKRG

-269 SHGEEIREPAL
+269 SHGEEIREPVL

-291 AVTGKSSQE
+291 AVTGKSSRERSTQF
-300 WSAQLP
+300 S
-306 VQGTLESVSQDS
+306 VQGTPESVSQGS
-318 ASVVSKR
+318 ASAVSKR

-331 RPVSAGSRE
+331 RPVSAGNRE
-340 IHGEETERPGG
+340 VHGEETERPGE

-383 PVGNLPPLAPSGAL
+383 PVGNFPPLAPSGDL
-397 GMPSFLSVFP
+397 GIPSFLSVFP
-407 SSYVSFPFGGIAKA
+407 SSYVSFPFGGIAKT

-446 LFSGRAQGTPWIGF
+446 LFSGRVQGTPWIGSP
-460 LLSAEGV
+460 LSAEGV
-467 FPGRKSQSPKAVP
+467 IPGQKSQSPKAMP

-499 PLFPSIGPRT
+499 PLFPSTGPRT

-515 AEAGKA
+515 EEAGKA
-521 RTVLQTGENKR
+521 WPASQAGENKR
-532 ETAWERSGQEGV
+532 GTDRERPGQEDV

-552 LGEKAKNAS
+552 LGEKAKNALA
-561 VSQSVSSKTPGLGS
+561 SQPVSSKTPGLGY
-575 RGAATF
+575 RGAATL
-581 FPQGRAGLHSSL
+581 FPQKRAGLHSSL

-623 PVGAL
+623 SAGAL
-628 SRSSALAGLQPVSG
+628 SRPG
-642 GVREPVYRT
+642 
-651 TLPIGAL
+651 
-658 SRSATLAGAQQVSSE
+658 
-673 AREPVYRTALPVGA
+673 
-687 LSRSSALAG
+687 
-696 PQPVS
+696 
-701 SEARE
+701 
-706 AVYRTTLPVGSLSR
+706 
-720 SSALA
+720 
-725 GPQQVN
+725 
-731 GEGHGPVYRTALP
+731 
-744 VGSLSRLG
+744 
-752 ALTGPQQVNGEAR
+752 
-765 EPVYRTTLP
+765 
-774 VGALSRSS
+774 
-782 ALAGPQPVSS
+782 
-792 EAREPVYRT
+792 
-801 ALPVG
+801 
-806 SLSRSVALAG
+806 ALAG

-823 AHEPIYR
+823 AYEPIYR
-830 TALPAGVFRSNPVDQ
+830 TALPAGVFRSNPVNQ
-845 GHEASS
+845 GREASS
-851 FPLGREALPPSPI
+851 FPPGRAALPPSPI
-864 PGPSRKW
+864 PEPSRKW
-871 EGLSP
+871 EGPSP

-923 PALESVAAIDRAL
+923 PVLESVAAIGRAS

-965 WNGGKS
+965 WNSGKS

-976 EGQSPLSHSS
+976 EDQSPLSHSS

-1002 FRTSLDTQLEQ
+1002 FRTSLDTQPEQ
-1013 GAEQERAEALSIGPM
+1013 GGEQERAEALSIGPM
-1028 MGHLAFAL
+1028 MGHLALAL
-1036 EQGKTQESTPLQ
+1036 EQGKTQESAPLQ
-1048 KEGAPAIRRGQGL
+1048 KEGAPVIRRGQGL

-1093 EGTPVSQPDGP
+1093 EGTPVSQPDRSG
-1104 TAPSQDAPKGTGQ
+1104 APSQDAPKGTGQ

>member
-169 HGKQAPSVGPAS
+169 HGKQATSVGPAS

-212 VQKQEQGETVWE
+212 VQKQEQGETVRE

-318 ASVVSKR
+318 ASVVFKR

-340 IHGEETERPGG
+340 IHGEETERPGE

-383 PVGNLPPLAPSGAL
+383 SVGNLPPLAPSGAL

-460 LLSAEGV
+460 PLSAEGV

-575 RGAATF
+575 REAATF

-642 GVREPVYRT
+642 GAREPVYRT
-651 TLPIGAL
+651 ALPVGSL
-658 SRSATLAGAQQVSSE
+658 SRSVALAGPQPVSGGV
-673 AREPVYRTALPVGA
+673 REPVYRTALPVGA
-687 LSRSSALAG
+687 LSR
-696 PQPVS
+696 
-701 SEARE
+701 
-706 AVYRTTLPVGSLSR
+706 
-720 SSALA
+720 
-725 GPQQVN
+725 
-731 GEGHGPVYRTALP
+731 
-744 VGSLSRLG
+744 LG
-752 ALTGPQQVNGEAR
+752 ALTGPQPVSGGVR
-765 EPVYRTTLP
+765 GPVYRTTLP
-774 VGALSRSS
+774 VGAMSRSG
-782 ALAGPQPVSS
+782 ALAGPQSVSGGV
-792 EAREPVYRT
+792 REPVYRT

-806 SLSRSVALAG
+806 ALSRSVALAG

-851 FPLGREALPPSPI
+851 FPPVREALPPSPI
-864 PGPSRKW
+864 PEPSRKW
-871 EGLSP
+871 EGPSP

-900 SGTERGKSFFSY
+900 SGTERGKSFFSH

-923 PALESVAAIDRAL
+923 PALESVAAIGRTL

-1013 GAEQERAEALSIGPM
+1013 GAEQEGAEALSIGPM

-1036 EQGKTQESTPLQ
+1036 EQGKTQESAPLQ

-1093 EGTPVSQPDGP
+1093 EGTPVSQPDRP

>member
-1 MGMGGFKPITG
+1 MGMGGFRPITG

-51 VLPREGQGPELTPAS
+51 VLPREGQGPELTPAP
-66 QQPVVVNLLMQLRA
+66 QQPVVVNLLMHLRA

-95 QLQLTRQLDQVL
+95 QLQLTRQLDQAL
-107 STAWG
+107 STARG

-158 RAVLPGSSAPV
+158 RAVLSGSSAPV

-181 PIFSLKPETS
+181 SLKPETS
-191 APSRTEAERKPQS
+191 APSRTETERKLWS

-212 VQKQEQGETVWE
+212 VQKQEQGETVRE

-254 TGRIQKKRG
+254 TGRGQKKRG
-263 ESSAPT
+263 ENSILP
-269 SHGEEIREPAL
+269 SHGEEIREPIL
-280 SQAEETSRRSA
+280 SQTEETSRRSA
-291 AVTGKSSQE
+291 AVTGKSSRERSTQF
-300 WSAQLP
+300 S
-306 VQGTLESVSQDS
+306 VQGTPESVSQDS
-318 ASVVSKR
+318 ASAVSKL

-340 IHGEETERPGG
+340 VHGVHGEETERPGE

-369 FQPKILSAKAGMPG
+369 FQPKILSPKAGMPG
-383 PVGNLPPLAPSGAL
+383 PVGNLPSFAPSGAL

-407 SSYVSFPFGGIAKA
+407 SSYVSFPFGGIAKT

-446 LFSGRAQGTPWIGF
+446 LFSGRVQGTPWIGSP
-460 LLSAEGV
+460 LSAERV
-467 FPGRKSQSPKAVP
+467 FPGRKSQSPKAMP

-486 GSNEEPASGYEAR
+486 GSNEEPASGYEVR
-499 PLFPSIGPRT
+499 PLFPSTGPRT

-521 RTVLQTGENKR
+521 WPISQTGENKR
-532 ETAWERSGQEGV
+532 GTDRERPGQEGV
-544 FGQKAAWP
+544 FGQKAAWS
-552 LGEKAKNAS
+552 LGEKAKNAL
-561 VSQSVSSKTPGLGS
+561 VSQSVSSKTPGLRS
-575 RGAATF
+575 RGSTAF
-581 FPQGRAGLHSSL
+581 FPQKRAGLHSSL

-628 SRSSALAGLQPVSG
+628 SRP
-642 GVREPVYRT
+642 
-651 TLPIGAL
+651 
-658 SRSATLAGAQQVSSE
+658 
-673 AREPVYRTALPVGA
+673 
-687 LSRSSALAG
+687 SALAG

-701 SEARE
+701 DRI
-706 AVYRTTLPVGSLSR
+706 R
-720 SSALA
+720 
-725 GPQQVN
+725 
-731 GEGHGPVYRTALP
+731 
-744 VGSLSRLG
+744 
-752 ALTGPQQVNGEAR
+752 
-765 EPVYRTTLP
+765 
-774 VGALSRSS
+774 
-782 ALAGPQPVSS
+782 
-792 EAREPVYRT
+792 
-801 ALPVG
+801 
-806 SLSRSVALAG
+806 
-816 PQPVSSG
+816 
-823 AHEPIYR
+823 EPIYR

-845 GHEASS
+845 GREASS
-851 FPLGREALPPSPI
+851 FPPGRAALPPSPI
-864 PGPSRKW
+864 PEPSRKW
-871 EGLSP
+871 EGPSP

-888 PVRRSGETVAIR
+888 PMRWSEENFAIR
-900 SGTERGKSFFSY
+900 SETEWGKSFFSV
-912 PFSLSFVSPAV
+912 PSSLSFLSSAV
-923 PALESVAAIDRAL
+923 PAMENMAAIGRTS
-936 SLAPMRAKGTAAPA
+936 SLAPIGGRRTAAPA

-976 EGQSPLSHSS
+976 EDQSPLSHSS
-986 GVLPTAWEEEG
+986 GVPPTAWEEEG

-1002 FRTSLDTQLEQ
+1002 FRTSLDTQPEQ

-1036 EQGKTQESTPLQ
+1036 EQGKTQEPAPLQ
-1048 KEGAPAIRRGQGL
+1048 KEGAPVIRRGQGL

-1068 NARPPARP
+1068 NARSPARP
-1076 DATSQAMVHTAF
+1076 DVTSQAMVHTAF

-1093 EGTPVSQPDGP
+1093 EGTPVSQPDRSG
-1104 TAPSQDAPKGTGQ
+1104 APSQDAPKGTGQ

-1134 EESGEEVLRAQSVD
+1134 GESGEEVLRAQSVD

>member
-1 MGMGGFKPITG
+1 MDMGGFKPITG

-204 LHTTPLTV
+204 LHTIPLTV
-212 VQKQEQGETVWE
+212 VQKQEQGETVRE

-318 ASVVSKR
+318 ASVVFKR

-340 IHGEETERPGG
+340 VHGEETERPGE

-383 PVGNLPPLAPSGAL
+383 SVGNLPPLAPSGAL

-407 SSYVSFPFGGIAKA
+407 SSDVSFPFGGIAKA

-460 LLSAEGV
+460 PLSAEGV

-480 LRFREI
+480 LRFRGI

-499 PLFPSIGPRT
+499 PLFSSIGPRT

-521 RTVLQTGENKR
+521 WTVLQTGENKR

-575 RGAATF
+575 RGAAAF

-605 ALSSVSSE
+605 ALSSVN
-613 AREPVYRTAL
+613 
-623 PVGAL
+623 
-628 SRSSALAGLQPVSG
+628 
-642 GVREPVYRT
+642 
-651 TLPIGAL
+651 
-658 SRSATLAGAQQVSSE
+658 SE

-725 GPQQVN
+725 GPQPVN

-752 ALTGPQQVNGEAR
+752 ALTGPQPVNGEAR

-782 ALAGPQPVSS
+782 ALAGPQPVGGGV
-792 EAREPVYRT
+792 REPVYRT

-806 SLSRSVALAG
+806 AISRSSALAG
-816 PQPVSSG
+816 PQPVNG
-823 AHEPIYR
+823 EGHEPVYR
-830 TALPAGVFRSNPVDQ
+830 TTLPAGVFRSNPVDQ

-851 FPLGREALPPSPI
+851 FPPGREALLPSPI
-864 PGPSRKW
+864 PESSRKW
-871 EGLSP
+871 EGPSP

-912 PFSLSFVSPAV
+912 PFSLSFVSLAV

-1013 GAEQERAEALSIGPM
+1013 GAEKEREEALSIGPM

-1036 EQGKTQESTPLQ
+1036 EQGKIQESAPVQ

-1093 EGTPVSQPDGP
+1093 EGTPVSQPDRP

-1148 AGYVSAMNAAY
+1148 AGYVSAMNTAY
-1159 SYQAPES
+1159 SYQTPES

>member
-51 VLPREGQGPELTPAS
+51 VLPREGQGPELTPAP
-66 QQPVVVNLLMQLRA
+66 QQPVVVNLLMQLRT

-95 QLQLTRQLDQVL
+95 QLQLTRQLDQAL
-107 STAWG
+107 STARG

-147 KNGKS
+147 KNGKY

-158 RAVLPGSSAPV
+158 RAVLSGSSAPV
-169 HGKQAPSVGPAS
+169 HGKQAPSAS
-181 PIFSLKPETS
+181 PAPSLKPETS
-191 APSRTEAERKPQS
+191 VPNRTEAERKPQS

-212 VQKQEQGETVWE
+212 VQKQEQGETVRE

-238 HGPHAQGEVHS
+238 HGPHAQGEVHF

-254 TGRIQKKRG
+254 TGRGQKKRG

-269 SHGEEIREPAL
+269 SHGEEIREPVL
-280 SQAEETSRRSA
+280 SQAEEKDRRSS
-291 AVTGKSSQE
+291 AVTGKSSRERSTQF
-300 WSAQLP
+300 S
-306 VQGTLESVSQDS
+306 VQGTPESVSQGS
-318 ASVVSKR
+318 ASAVSKR

-331 RPVSAGSRE
+331 RPVSAGNRE
-340 IHGEETERPGG
+340 VHGEETERPGE

-397 GMPSFLSVFP
+397 GMPSFLSIFP
-407 SSYVSFPFGGIAKA
+407 SSYVSFPFGGIAKT

-433 KGAAWGRKEEQLS
+433 KGAAWGRKEEQIS
-446 LFSGRAQGTPWIGF
+446 LFSGRVQGTPWIGSP
-460 LLSAEGV
+460 LSAEGV
-467 FPGRKSQSPKAVP
+467 IPGQKSQSPKAVP

-499 PLFPSIGPRT
+499 PLFRSTGPRT

-521 RTVLQTGENKR
+521 WPASQTGENKR
-532 ETAWERSGQEGV
+532 GTDRERPGQEDA

-552 LGEKAKNAS
+552 LGEKAKNALA
-561 VSQSVSSKTPGLGS
+561 SQPVSSKTPGLGS
-575 RGAATF
+575 RGSTAF
-581 FPQGRAGLHSSL
+581 FPQKRAGLHSSL

-623 PVGAL
+623 PAGAL
-628 SRSSALAGLQPVSG
+628 SRPG
-642 GVREPVYRT
+642 
-651 TLPIGAL
+651 
-658 SRSATLAGAQQVSSE
+658 
-673 AREPVYRTALPVGA
+673 
-687 LSRSSALAG
+687 ALAG

-701 SEARE
+701 DRI
-706 AVYRTTLPVGSLSR
+706 R
-720 SSALA
+720 
-725 GPQQVN
+725 
-731 GEGHGPVYRTALP
+731 
-744 VGSLSRLG
+744 
-752 ALTGPQQVNGEAR
+752 
-765 EPVYRTTLP
+765 
-774 VGALSRSS
+774 
-782 ALAGPQPVSS
+782 
-792 EAREPVYRT
+792 
-801 ALPVG
+801 
-806 SLSRSVALAG
+806 
-816 PQPVSSG
+816 
-823 AHEPIYR
+823 EPIYR
-830 TALPAGVFRSNPVDQ
+830 TALTAGVFRSNPVNQ
-845 GHEASS
+845 GREASS
-851 FPLGREALPPSPI
+851 FPPGRAALSPSPI
-864 PGPSRKW
+864 SEPSRKW
-871 EGLSP
+871 EGPSP

-900 SGTERGKSFFSY
+900 SGTERGKSFFFY

-923 PALESVAAIDRAL
+923 PALESVSAIGRAS

-976 EGQSPLSHSS
+976 EDQSPLSHPS
-986 GVLPTAWEEEG
+986 GVLPTAWEKEG
-997 PWDMV
+997 LRDMV
-1002 FRTSLDTQLEQ
+1002 FRTSLDTQPEQ
-1013 GAEQERAEALSIGPM
+1013 GGEQKKTEALSIGPM

-1048 KEGAPAIRRGQGL
+1048 KEGAPVIRRGQGL

-1093 EGTPVSQPDGP
+1093 EGTPVSQPDRSG
-1104 TAPSQDAPKGTGQ
+1104 APSQDAPKGTGQ

>member
-95 QLQLTRQLDQVL
+95 QLQLTRQLDQAL
-107 STAWG
+107 STARG

-158 RAVLPGSSAPV
+158 RAVLSGSSAPV
-169 HGKQAPSVGPAS
+169 SGKQAPSASPAS
-181 PIFSLKPETS
+181 PVFSLKPETS
-191 APSRTEAERKPQS
+191 VPNRTEAERKPQS

-212 VQKQEQGETVWE
+212 VQKQEQEETVRE

-254 TGRIQKKRG
+254 TGRSQKKRG

-291 AVTGKSSQE
+291 AVTGKSSRERSTQF
-300 WSAQLP
+300 S
-306 VQGTLESVSQDS
+306 VQRTPESVSQDS
-318 ASVVSKR
+318 ASAVSKR

-340 IHGEETERPGG
+340 VHGEETERPGE
-351 KSLPVLR
+351 KSLAGPSDFSGD
-358 TFPAISHAVSV
+358 FPWGRR
-369 FQPKILSAKAGMPG
+369 FSAENPFTKGWNAWAG
-383 PVGNLPPLAPSGAL
+383 GNLPSFAPSGAL
-397 GMPSFLSVFP
+397 GMPSFMSVFP

-446 LFSGRAQGTPWIGF
+446 LFSGRVQGTPWIASS
-460 LLSAEGV
+460 LSAEGV
-467 FPGRKSQSPKAVP
+467 FPGRKSQSPKAMP

-486 GSNEEPASGYEAR
+486 GPNEEPASGYEAR
-499 PLFPSIGPRT
+499 SLFPSTGPRM

-521 RTVLQTGENKR
+521 WSVSQTGENKR
-532 ETAWERSGQEGV
+532 GTAWERPGQEGT

-552 LGEKAKNAS
+552 LGEKAKNAL
-561 VSQSVSSKTPGLGS
+561 VSQSVSSKTPGLGY
-575 RGAATF
+575 RGVAIL

-613 AREPVYRTAL
+613 AREPVYRT
-623 PVGAL
+623 
-628 SRSSALAGLQPVSG
+628 
-642 GVREPVYRT
+642 
-651 TLPIGAL
+651 
-658 SRSATLAGAQQVSSE
+658 
-673 AREPVYRTALPVGA
+673 
-687 LSRSSALAG
+687 
-696 PQPVS
+696 
-701 SEARE
+701 
-706 AVYRTTLPVGSLSR
+706 TLPVSDR
-720 SSALA
+720 I
-725 GPQQVN
+725 
-731 GEGHGPVYRTALP
+731 R
-744 VGSLSRLG
+744 
-752 ALTGPQQVNGEAR
+752 
-765 EPVYRTTLP
+765 
-774 VGALSRSS
+774 
-782 ALAGPQPVSS
+782 
-792 EAREPVYRT
+792 
-801 ALPVG
+801 
-806 SLSRSVALAG
+806 
-816 PQPVSSG
+816 
-823 AHEPIYR
+823 EPIYR
-830 TALPAGVFRSNPVDQ
+830 TALPAGVFRSNPVNQ
-845 GHEASS
+845 
-851 FPLGREALPPSPI
+851 GREAFAFPPGRAALPPSPI
-864 PGPSRKW
+864 PEPSRKW
-871 EGLSP
+871 EGPSP

-900 SGTERGKSFFSY
+900 SGTERGKSFFSV

-923 PALESVAAIDRAL
+923 PVLESVSAIGRAS

-965 WNGGKS
+965 WNSGKS
-971 FMPLT
+971 FIPSP
-976 EGQSPLSHSS
+976 EDQSPLSHSS
-986 GVLPTAWEEEG
+986 GVPPTAWEEEG
-997 PWDMV
+997 PWGMV
-1002 FRTSLDTQLEQ
+1002 FRTSLDTQPEQ
-1013 GAEQERAEALSIGPM
+1013 GAEQKKTEALSIGPM

-1036 EQGKTQESTPLQ
+1036 EQGKTQEPAPLQ
-1048 KEGAPAIRRGQGL
+1048 KEGASVIRRGQGL

-1093 EGTPVSQPDGP
+1093 EGTPVSQPDRS
-1104 TAPSQDAPKGTGQ
+1104 AALSQDAPKGTGQ

>member
-33 ILQKGITGEALR
+33 ILQKGITGEVLR

-51 VLPREGQGPELTPAS
+51 VLPREGQGAELTPAP

-80 YCDESNTFLRQQHNL
+80 YCDESNTFLRQQHSL
-95 QLQLTRQLDQVL
+95 QLQLTRQLDQAL
-107 STAWG
+107 STARG

-158 RAVLPGSSAPV
+158 RAVLSGSSVPV
-169 HGKQAPSVGPAS
+169 SGKQAPSASPAS
-181 PIFSLKPETS
+181 PVFSLKPETS
-191 APSRTEAERKPQS
+191 VPNRTEAERKPQS

-212 VQKQEQGETVWE
+212 VQKQEQGETVRE

-254 TGRIQKKRG
+254 TGRSQKKRG

-291 AVTGKSSQE
+291 AVTGKSSRE
-300 WSAQLP
+300 RSAQLP

-318 ASVVSKR
+318 ASAVSKR

-331 RPVSAGSRE
+331 RPVSAGNRE
-340 IHGEETERPGG
+340 VHGEETERPGE

-358 TFPAISHAVSV
+358 TFPAISHGAAV
-369 FQPKILSAKAGMPG
+369 FQPKILSPKAGMPG
-383 PVGNLPPLAPSGAL
+383 PVGNLPSFAPSGAL

-407 SSYVSFPFGGIAKA
+407 SSYVSFPFGEIAKT

-446 LFSGRAQGTPWIGF
+446 LFSGRVQGTPWIASP
-460 LLSAEGV
+460 LSAEGV
-467 FPGRKSQSPKAVP
+467 FPGRKSQSPKAMP

-486 GSNEEPASGYEAR
+486 GSNEESAPGYEAR
-499 PLFPSIGPRT
+499 PLFPSTGPRT
-509 EWAETR
+509 KWAKTR
-515 AEAGKA
+515 EEAGKA
-521 RTVLQTGENKR
+521 WPVSQTGENKR
-532 ETAWERSGQEGV
+532 GTDRERPGQEGV

-552 LGEKAKNAS
+552 LGEKAKNAL
-561 VSQSVSSKTPGLGS
+561 VSQSVSSKTPGLGY
-575 RGAATF
+575 RGAAIL

-623 PVGAL
+623 P
-628 SRSSALAGLQPVSG
+628 
-642 GVREPVYRT
+642 
-651 TLPIGAL
+651 
-658 SRSATLAGAQQVSSE
+658 
-673 AREPVYRTALPVGA
+673 
-687 LSRSSALAG
+687 
-696 PQPVS
+696 
-701 SEARE
+701 
-706 AVYRTTLPVGSLSR
+706 
-720 SSALA
+720 
-725 GPQQVN
+725 
-731 GEGHGPVYRTALP
+731 
-744 VGSLSRLG
+744 
-752 ALTGPQQVNGEAR
+752 
-765 EPVYRTTLP
+765 
-774 VGALSRSS
+774 
-782 ALAGPQPVSS
+782 
-792 EAREPVYRT
+792 
-801 ALPVG
+801 
-806 SLSRSVALAG
+806 
-816 PQPVSSG
+816 
-823 AHEPIYR
+823 
-830 TALPAGVFRSNPVDQ
+830 AGVFRSNPVNQ
-845 GHEASS
+845 GREASS
-851 FPLGREALPPSPI
+851 FPPGRAALPPSPI
-864 PGPSRKW
+864 PEPSRKW
-871 EGLSP
+871 EGPSP

-923 PALESVAAIDRAL
+923 PALESVAAIGRAS

-971 FMPLT
+971 FIPSP

-986 GVLPTAWEEEG
+986 GVLPTAWEKEG
-997 PWDMV
+997 PRDMV
-1002 FRTSLDTQLEQ
+1002 FRTSLDTQPEQ
-1013 GAEQERAEALSIGPM
+1013 GGEQERAEALSIGPM
-1028 MGHLAFAL
+1028 TGHLALAL
-1036 EQGKTQESTPLQ
+1036 EQGKTQESAPLQ
-1048 KEGAPAIRRGQGL
+1048 KEGAPVIRRGQGL

-1068 NARPPARP
+1068 NAPSSAGP
-1076 DATSQAMVHTAF
+1076 DETSQPMVHTVF

-1093 EGTPVSQPDGP
+1093 EGTPVSQPDRS
-1104 TAPSQDAPKGTGQ
+1104 AALSQDAPKGTGQ

>member
-51 VLPREGQGPELTPAS
+51 VLPREGQGPELTPAP

-95 QLQLTRQLDQVL
+95 QLQLTRQLDQAL
-107 STAWG
+107 STARG

-119 QIRRAVEGE
+119 QIRRAVERE

-158 RAVLPGSSAPV
+158 RAVLSGSSVPV
-169 HGKQAPSVGPAS
+169 SGKQAPSASPAS
-181 PIFSLKPETS
+181 PVFSLKPETS
-191 APSRTEAERKPQS
+191 APSRTETERKPQS

-212 VQKQEQGETVWE
+212 VQKQEQGETVRE

-254 TGRIQKKRG
+254 TGRSQKKRG

-280 SQAEETSRRSA
+280 SQTEETSRRSA
-291 AVTGKSSQE
+291 AVTGKSSRE
-300 WSAQLP
+300 RSAQLS
-306 VQGTLESVSQDS
+306 VQGTPESVSQGS
-318 ASVVSKR
+318 ASAVSKR

-331 RPVSAGSRE
+331 RPVSAGNRE
-340 IHGEETERPGG
+340 VHGEETERPGE

-358 TFPAISHAVSV
+358 TFPAISHGAAD
-369 FQPKILSAKAGMPG
+369 FQPKILSPKAGMPG
-383 PVGNLPPLAPSGAL
+383 PVGNLPSFAPSGAL

-407 SSYVSFPFGGIAKA
+407 SSYVSFPFGEIAKT

-446 LFSGRAQGTPWIGF
+446 LFSGRVQGTPWIGSP
-460 LLSAEGV
+460 LSAERV
-467 FPGRKSQSPKAVP
+467 FPGRKSQSPKAMP

-486 GSNEEPASGYEAR
+486 GSNEESAPGYEAR
-499 PLFPSIGPRT
+499 PLFRSTGPRT
-509 EWAETR
+509 EWAKTR
-515 AEAGKA
+515 EEAGKA
-521 RTVLQTGENKR
+521 WSVSQTGENKR
-532 ETAWERSGQEGV
+532 GTAWERPGQEDV

-552 LGEKAKNAS
+552 LGEKAKNALA
-561 VSQSVSSKTPGLGS
+561 SQPVSSKTPGLGY
-575 RGAATF
+575 RGAATL

-623 PVGAL
+623 PV
-628 SRSSALAGLQPVSG
+628 SDRI
-642 GVREPVYRT
+642 R
-651 TLPIGAL
+651 
-658 SRSATLAGAQQVSSE
+658 
-673 AREPVYRTALPVGA
+673 
-687 LSRSSALAG
+687 
-696 PQPVS
+696 
-701 SEARE
+701 
-706 AVYRTTLPVGSLSR
+706 
-720 SSALA
+720 
-725 GPQQVN
+725 
-731 GEGHGPVYRTALP
+731 
-744 VGSLSRLG
+744 
-752 ALTGPQQVNGEAR
+752 
-765 EPVYRTTLP
+765 
-774 VGALSRSS
+774 
-782 ALAGPQPVSS
+782 
-792 EAREPVYRT
+792 
-801 ALPVG
+801 
-806 SLSRSVALAG
+806 
-816 PQPVSSG
+816 
-823 AHEPIYR
+823 EPIYR
-830 TALPAGVFRSNPVDQ
+830 TALPAGVFRSNPVNQ
-845 GHEASS
+845 GREASS
-851 FPLGREALPPSPI
+851 FPPGRAALPPSPI
-864 PGPSRKW
+864 PEPSRKW
-871 EGLSP
+871 EGPSP

-888 PVRRSGETVAIR
+888 PVRRSGETVVIR

-923 PALESVAAIDRAL
+923 PVLESVSAIGRAS

-971 FMPLT
+971 FIPSP

-986 GVLPTAWEEEG
+986 GVPPTAWEEEG
-997 PWDMV
+997 PRDMV
-1002 FRTSLDTQLEQ
+1002 FRTSLDTQPEQ
-1013 GAEQERAEALSIGPM
+1013 GGEQERAEALSIGPM
-1028 MGHLAFAL
+1028 MGHLALAL

-1048 KEGAPAIRRGQGL
+1048 KEGAPVIRRGQGL

-1093 EGTPVSQPDGP
+1093 EGTPVSQPDRSG
-1104 TAPSQDAPKGTGQ
+1104 APSQDASKGTGQ

>member
-33 ILQKGITGEALR
+33 ILQKGIMGEALR

-51 VLPREGQGPELTPAS
+51 VLPREGQGPELNPAP

-95 QLQLTRQLDQVL
+95 QLQLTRQLDQAL
-107 STAWG
+107 STARG

-152 GEARLT
+152 GEAQLT
-158 RAVLPGSSAPV
+158 RAVLSGSSVPV
-169 HGKQAPSVGPAS
+169 HGRKQDPSVGPAS
-181 PIFSLKPETS
+181 PVFSLKPEIF
-191 APSRTEAERKPQS
+191 APSRTETERKPQS
-204 LHTTPLTV
+204 LHTPPLTV
-212 VQKQEQGETVWE
+212 VQKPEQGEMVQE
-224 QAPSPRGLRRREAG
+224 QAPSPRGLRRREAS

-254 TGRIQKKRG
+254 TGRGQKKRV
-263 ESSAPT
+263 ESSAPP

-291 AVTGKSSQE
+291 AVTGKSSRE
-300 WSAQLP
+300 RSAQLP
-306 VQGTLESVSQDS
+306 VQGTPESVSQGS

-331 RPVSAGSRE
+331 RPVSAGNRE
-340 IHGEETERPGG
+340 VHGEETERPGE

-358 TFPAISHAVSV
+358 TFPAISHAAAV
-369 FQPKILSAKAGMPG
+369 FQPKILPAKAGMPG
-383 PVGNLPPLAPSGAL
+383 PVGNFPPLAPSGAL

-407 SSYVSFPFGGIAKA
+407 SSDVSFPFGEIAKA
-421 GAISPG
+421 GAISTG
-427 PLTLAS
+427 PLTLAY

-460 LLSAEGV
+460 PLSAEGV

-605 ALSSVSSE
+605 ALSSVNSE
-613 AREPVYRTAL
+613 A
-623 PVGAL
+623 
-628 SRSSALAGLQPVSG
+628 
-642 GVREPVYRT
+642 REPVYRT

-658 SRSATLAGAQQVSSE
+658 SRSATL
-673 AREPVYRTALPVGA
+673 T
-687 LSRSSALAG
+687 G

-701 SEARE
+701 SGARE
-706 AVYRTTLPVGSLSR
+706 PVYRTTLPVGSLSR
-720 SSALA
+720 LGALA
-725 GPQQVN
+725 GPQPVNGEGHEPVYRTTLPIGALSRSAALTGPQPVN

-744 VGSLSRLG
+744 VG
-752 ALTGPQQVNGEAR
+752 
-765 EPVYRTTLP
+765 
-774 VGALSRSS
+774 ALSRS
-782 ALAGPQPVSS
+782 G
-792 EAREPVYRT
+792 
-801 ALPVG
+801 
-806 SLSRSVALAG
+806 ALAG

-845 GHEASS
+845 GHKASS
-851 FPLGREALPPSPI
+851 FPPGREALPPSPI
-864 PGPSRKW
+864 PEPSRKW
-871 EGLSP
+871 EGPSP

-900 SGTERGKSFFSY
+900 SETERGKSFFSY

-923 PALESVAAIDRAL
+923 PALESVAAIGRAL
-936 SLAPMRAKGTAAPA
+936 SLAPALFLALMRAKGTAAPA

-1036 EQGKTQESTPLQ
+1036 EQGKTQESAPVQ

-1093 EGTPVSQPDGP
+1093 EGTPVSQPDRP

>member
-33 ILQKGITGEALR
+33 ILQKGITGEVLR

-51 VLPREGQGPELTPAS
+51 VLPREGQGPELTPAP

-95 QLQLTRQLDQVL
+95 QLQLTRQLDQAL
-107 STAWG
+107 STARG

-158 RAVLPGSSAPV
+158 RAVLSGSSVPV

-181 PIFSLKPETS
+181 SLKPETS
-191 APSRTEAERKPQS
+191 APSRTETERKLWS

-212 VQKQEQGETVWE
+212 VQKQEQGETVRE

-254 TGRIQKKRG
+254 TGRGQKKRG
-263 ESSAPT
+263 ENSILP
-269 SHGEEIREPAL
+269 SHGEEIREPIL
-280 SQAEETSRRSA
+280 SQTEETSRRSA
-291 AVTGKSSQE
+291 AVTGKSSRERSTQF
-300 WSAQLP
+300 S
-306 VQGTLESVSQDS
+306 VQGTPESVSQDS
-318 ASVVSKR
+318 ASAVSKL

-340 IHGEETERPGG
+340 VHGVHGEETERPGE

-369 FQPKILSAKAGMPG
+369 FQPKILSPKAGMPG
-383 PVGNLPPLAPSGAL
+383 PVGNLPSFAPSGAL

-407 SSYVSFPFGGIAKA
+407 SSYVSFPFGGIAKT

-446 LFSGRAQGTPWIGF
+446 LFSGRVQGTPWIGSP
-460 LLSAEGV
+460 LSAERV
-467 FPGRKSQSPKAVP
+467 FPGRKSQSPKAMP

-486 GSNEEPASGYEAR
+486 GSNEEPASGYEVR
-499 PLFPSIGPRT
+499 PLFPSTGPRT

-521 RTVLQTGENKR
+521 WPISQAGENKR
-532 ETAWERSGQEGV
+532 GTDRERPGQEGV

-552 LGEKAKNAS
+552 LGEKAKNAL
-561 VSQSVSSKTPGLGS
+561 VSQSVSSKTPGLRS
-575 RGAATF
+575 RGSTAF
-581 FPQGRAGLHSSL
+581 FPQKRAGLHSSL

-628 SRSSALAGLQPVSG
+628 SRP
-642 GVREPVYRT
+642 
-651 TLPIGAL
+651 
-658 SRSATLAGAQQVSSE
+658 
-673 AREPVYRTALPVGA
+673 
-687 LSRSSALAG
+687 SALAG

-701 SEARE
+701 DRI
-706 AVYRTTLPVGSLSR
+706 R
-720 SSALA
+720 
-725 GPQQVN
+725 
-731 GEGHGPVYRTALP
+731 
-744 VGSLSRLG
+744 
-752 ALTGPQQVNGEAR
+752 
-765 EPVYRTTLP
+765 
-774 VGALSRSS
+774 
-782 ALAGPQPVSS
+782 
-792 EAREPVYRT
+792 
-801 ALPVG
+801 
-806 SLSRSVALAG
+806 
-816 PQPVSSG
+816 
-823 AHEPIYR
+823 EPIYR

-845 GHEASS
+845 GREASS
-851 FPLGREALPPSPI
+851 FPPGRAALPPSPI
-864 PGPSRKW
+864 PEPSRKW
-871 EGLSP
+871 EGPSP

-900 SGTERGKSFFSY
+900 PGTERGKSFFSY

-923 PALESVAAIDRAL
+923 PALESVAAIGRAS

-976 EGQSPLSHSS
+976 EDQSPLSHSS
-986 GVLPTAWEEEG
+986 GVLPTAWEKEG
-997 PWDMV
+997 PRDMV
-1002 FRTSLDTQLEQ
+1002 FRTSLDTQPEQ
-1013 GAEQERAEALSIGPM
+1013 GAEQKKTEALSIGPM

-1048 KEGAPAIRRGQGL
+1048 KEGAPVIRRGQGL

-1093 EGTPVSQPDGP
+1093 EGTPVSQPDRSG
-1104 TAPSQDAPKGTGQ
+1104 APSQDAPKGTGQ

-1183 IIQQVLQDLNYN
+1183 IVQQVLQDLNYN

>member
-95 QLQLTRQLDQVL
+95 QLQLTRQLDQAL

-212 VQKQEQGETVWE
+212 VQKQEQGETVRE

-318 ASVVSKR
+318 ASVVFKR

-340 IHGEETERPGG
+340 VHGEETERPGK

-358 TFPAISHAVSV
+358 TFPAISHAASV

-460 LLSAEGV
+460 PLSAEGV

-613 AREPVYRTAL
+613 AREPVYRTTL

-628 SRSSALAGLQPVSG
+628 SRSG
-642 GVREPVYRT
+642 
-651 TLPIGAL
+651 
-658 SRSATLAGAQQVSSE
+658 
-673 AREPVYRTALPVGA
+673 
-687 LSRSSALAG
+687 ALAG
-696 PQPVS
+696 PQPVNG
-701 SEARE
+701 EGHGP
-706 AVYRTTLPVGSLSR
+706 VYRTTLPVGSLSR
-720 SSALA
+720 SS
-725 GPQQVN
+725 
-731 GEGHGPVYRTALP
+731 
-744 VGSLSRLG
+744 
-752 ALTGPQQVNGEAR
+752 
-765 EPVYRTTLP
+765 
-774 VGALSRSS
+774 
-782 ALAGPQPVSS
+782 
-792 EAREPVYRT
+792 
-801 ALPVG
+801 
-806 SLSRSVALAG
+806 ALAG

-851 FPLGREALPPSPI
+851 FPPGREALPPSPI
-864 PGPSRKW
+864 PEPFRKW
-871 EGLSP
+871 EGPSP

-888 PVRRSGETVAIR
+888 PVRRSGEIVAIR
-900 SGTERGKSFFSY
+900 SGAERGKSFFSH

-923 PALESVAAIDRAL
+923 PALESVAAIGRAL

-1036 EQGKTQESTPLQ
+1036 EQGKTQESAPLQ
-1048 KEGAPAIRRGQGL
+1048 KEGAPAIRRGRGL

-1093 EGTPVSQPDGP
+1093 EGTPVSQPDRP

-1127 QSAPQEK
+1127 QSAPREK

>member
-51 VLPREGQGPELTPAS
+51 VLPQEGQGPELTPAP

-95 QLQLTRQLDQVL
+95 QLQLTRQLDQAL
-107 STAWG
+107 STARS

-152 GEARLT
+152 GEARLI
-158 RAVLPGSSAPV
+158 RAVLPGRSVPV

-181 PIFSLKPETS
+181 PVFSLKPETS
-191 APSRTEAERKPQS
+191 VPNRTEAERKPQS

-212 VQKQEQGETVWE
+212 VQKQEQGETVRE

-254 TGRIQKKRG
+254 AGRSQKKRG

-291 AVTGKSSQE
+291 AVTGKSSRERSTQF
-300 WSAQLP
+300 S
-306 VQGTLESVSQDS
+306 VQGTPESVSQDS
-318 ASVVSKR
+318 ASAVSKL

-340 IHGEETERPGG
+340 VHGVHGEETERPGE

-369 FQPKILSAKAGMPG
+369 FQPKILSPKAGMPG
-383 PVGNLPPLAPSGAL
+383 PVGNLPSFAPSGAL

-407 SSYVSFPFGGIAKA
+407 SSYVSFPFGGIAKT

-446 LFSGRAQGTPWIGF
+446 LFSGRVQGTPWIGSP
-460 LLSAEGV
+460 LSAERV
-467 FPGRKSQSPKAVP
+467 FPGRKSQSPKAMP

-486 GSNEEPASGYEAR
+486 GSNEEPASGYEVR
-499 PLFPSIGPRT
+499 PLFPSTGPRT

-521 RTVLQTGENKR
+521 WPISQAGENKR
-532 ETAWERSGQEGV
+532 GTDRERPGQEGV

-552 LGEKAKNAS
+552 LGEKAKNAL
-561 VSQSVSSKTPGLGS
+561 VSQSVSSKTPGLRS
-575 RGAATF
+575 RGSTAF
-581 FPQGRAGLHSSL
+581 FPQKRAGLHSSL

-628 SRSSALAGLQPVSG
+628 SRPS
-642 GVREPVYRT
+642 
-651 TLPIGAL
+651 
-658 SRSATLAGAQQVSSE
+658 
-673 AREPVYRTALPVGA
+673 
-687 LSRSSALAG
+687 
-696 PQPVS
+696 
-701 SEARE
+701 
-706 AVYRTTLPVGSLSR
+706 
-720 SSALA
+720 
-725 GPQQVN
+725 
-731 GEGHGPVYRTALP
+731 
-744 VGSLSRLG
+744 
-752 ALTGPQQVNGEAR
+752 
-765 EPVYRTTLP
+765 
-774 VGALSRSS
+774 
-782 ALAGPQPVSS
+782 
-792 EAREPVYRT
+792 
-801 ALPVG
+801 
-806 SLSRSVALAG
+806 ALAG

-823 AHEPIYR
+823 AYEPIYR
-830 TALPAGVFRSNPVDQ
+830 TALPAGVFRSNPVNQ
-845 GHEASS
+845 GREASS
-851 FPLGREALPPSPI
+851 FPPGRAALPPSPI
-864 PGPSRKW
+864 PEPSWKW
-871 EGLSP
+871 EGPSP

-900 SGTERGKSFFSY
+900 AGTERGKSFFSY

-923 PALESVAAIDRAL
+923 PALESVAAIGRAS

-971 FMPLT
+971 FIPSP

-986 GVLPTAWEEEG
+986 GVPPTAWEEEG
-997 PWDMV
+997 PRDMV
-1002 FRTSLDTQLEQ
+1002 FRTSLDTQPEQ
-1013 GAEQERAEALSIGPM
+1013 GGEQERAEALSIGPM
-1028 MGHLAFAL
+1028 MGHLALAL
-1036 EQGKTQESTPLQ
+1036 EQGKTQEPAPLQ
-1048 KEGAPAIRRGQGL
+1048 KEGASVIRRGQGL

-1093 EGTPVSQPDGP
+1093 EGTPVSQPDRSG
-1104 TAPSQDAPKGTGQ
+1104 APSQDAPKGTGQ

>member
-1 MGMGGFKPITG
+1 MDMGGFKPITG

-204 LHTTPLTV
+204 LHTIPLTV
-212 VQKQEQGETVWE
+212 VQKQEQGETVRE

-318 ASVVSKR
+318 ASVVFKR

-340 IHGEETERPGG
+340 VHGEETERPGE

-383 PVGNLPPLAPSGAL
+383 SVGNLPPLAPSGAL

-407 SSYVSFPFGGIAKA
+407 SSDVSFPFGGIAKA

-460 LLSAEGV
+460 PLSAEGV

-480 LRFREI
+480 LRFRGI

-499 PLFPSIGPRT
+499 PLFSSIGPRT

-521 RTVLQTGENKR
+521 WTVLQTGENKR

-575 RGAATF
+575 RGAAAF

-605 ALSSVSSE
+605 ALSSVNSE

-651 TLPIGAL
+651 ALPVGAL
-658 SRSATLAGAQQVSSE
+658 SRSSALAGPQPVSSE

-725 GPQQVN
+725 GPQPVN

-752 ALTGPQQVNGEAR
+752 ALTGPQPVNGEAR

-782 ALAGPQPVSS
+782 ALAGPQPVGGGV
-792 EAREPVYRT
+792 REPVYRT

-806 SLSRSVALAG
+806 AISRSSALAG
-816 PQPVSSG
+816 PQPVNG
-823 AHEPIYR
+823 EGHEPVYR
-830 TALPAGVFRSNPVDQ
+830 TTLPAGVFRSNPVDQ

-851 FPLGREALPPSPI
+851 FPPGREALLPSPI
-864 PGPSRKW
+864 PESSRKW
-871 EGLSP
+871 EGPSP

-912 PFSLSFVSPAV
+912 PFSLSFVSLAV

-1013 GAEQERAEALSIGPM
+1013 GAEKEREEALSIGPM

-1036 EQGKTQESTPLQ
+1036 EQGKIQESAPVQ

-1093 EGTPVSQPDGP
+1093 EGTPVSQPDRP

-1148 AGYVSAMNAAY
+1148 AGYVSAMNTAY
-1159 SYQAPES
+1159 SYQTPES

>member
-1 MGMGGFKPITG
+1 MGGFKPITG

-51 VLPREGQGPELTPAS
+51 VLPREGQGPELTPAP

-95 QLQLTRQLDQVL
+95 QLQLTRQLDQAL
-107 STAWG
+107 STARG

-158 RAVLPGSSAPV
+158 RAVLSGSSVPV

-181 PIFSLKPETS
+181 SLKPETS
-191 APSRTEAERKPQS
+191 APSRTETERKLWS

-212 VQKQEQGETVWE
+212 VQKQEQGETVRE

-254 TGRIQKKRG
+254 TGRGQKKRG
-263 ESSAPT
+263 ENSILP
-269 SHGEEIREPAL
+269 SHGEEIREPIL
-280 SQAEETSRRSA
+280 SQTEETSRRSA
-291 AVTGKSSQE
+291 AVTGKSSRERSTQF
-300 WSAQLP
+300 S
-306 VQGTLESVSQDS
+306 VQGTPESVSQDS
-318 ASVVSKR
+318 ASAVSKL

-340 IHGEETERPGG
+340 VHGVHGEETERPGE

-369 FQPKILSAKAGMPG
+369 FQPKILSPKAGMPG

-407 SSYVSFPFGGIAKA
+407 SSYVSFPFGEIAKT

-446 LFSGRAQGTPWIGF
+446 LFSGRVQGTPWIGSP
-460 LLSAEGV
+460 LSAERV
-467 FPGRKSQSPKAVP
+467 FPGRKSQSPKAMP

-486 GSNEEPASGYEAR
+486 GSNEEPASGYEVR
-499 PLFPSIGPRT
+499 PLFPSTGPRT

-521 RTVLQTGENKR
+521 WPISQAGENRRGTDR
-532 ETAWERSGQEGV
+532 ERPGQEDV

-552 LGEKAKNAS
+552 LGEKAKNAL
-561 VSQSVSSKTPGLGS
+561 VSQPVSSKTPGLGY
-575 RGAATF
+575 RGAATL

-593 VHRAAAQAEQEA
+593 IHRAAAQAEQEA

-613 AREPVYRTAL
+613 AREPVYC
-623 PVGAL
+623 
-628 SRSSALAGLQPVSG
+628 
-642 GVREPVYRT
+642 T

-658 SRSATLAGAQQVSSE
+658 SRSAALTGPQPVSGE
-673 AREPVYRTALPVGA
+673 THEPVYHMVLSVGE

-696 PQPVS
+696 PQPI
-701 SEARE
+701 
-706 AVYRTTLPVGSLSR
+706 
-720 SSALA
+720 
-725 GPQQVN
+725 
-731 GEGHGPVYRTALP
+731 
-744 VGSLSRLG
+744 
-752 ALTGPQQVNGEAR
+752 
-765 EPVYRTTLP
+765 
-774 VGALSRSS
+774 
-782 ALAGPQPVSS
+782 
-792 EAREPVYRT
+792 
-801 ALPVG
+801 
-806 SLSRSVALAG
+806 
-816 PQPVSSG
+816 SSG
-823 AHEPIYR
+823 VREPIYR

-845 GHEASS
+845 GREASS
-851 FPLGREALPPSPI
+851 FPPGRAALPPSPI
-864 PGPSRKW
+864 PEPSRKW
-871 EGLSP
+871 EGPSP

-923 PALESVAAIDRAL
+923 PALESVAAIGRAS

-971 FMPLT
+971 FIPSP

-986 GVLPTAWEEEG
+986 GVLPTAWEKEG
-997 PWDMV
+997 PRDMV
-1002 FRTSLDTQLEQ
+1002 FRTSLDTQPEQ
-1013 GAEQERAEALSIGPM
+1013 GGEQERAEALSIGPM
-1028 MGHLAFAL
+1028 TGHLALAL
-1036 EQGKTQESTPLQ
+1036 EQGKTQESAPLQ
-1048 KEGAPAIRRGQGL
+1048 KEGAPVIRRGQGL

-1068 NARPPARP
+1068 NARSPARP
-1076 DATSQAMVHTAF
+1076 DATSQAMVHTVF

-1093 EGTPVSQPDGP
+1093 EGTPVSQPDRS
-1104 TAPSQDAPKGTGQ
+1104 AALSQDAPKGTGQ

-1166 RPRPEAPG
+1166 RPRPETPG

>member
-51 VLPREGQGPELTPAS
+51 VLPREGQGPELAPAP

-95 QLQLTRQLDQVL
+95 QLQLTRQLDQAL
-107 STAWG
+107 STARG

-158 RAVLPGSSAPV
+158 QTVLPGRPVPV

-181 PIFSLKPETS
+181 SFLRSELPGPNGAET
-191 APSRTEAERKPQS
+191 ERKLWS

-212 VQKQEQGETVWE
+212 VQKQEQGETVRE

-238 HGPHAQGEVHS
+238 HGPHAQEEVHS

-254 TGRIQKKRG
+254 TGRSQKKRG

-269 SHGEEIREPAL
+269 SHGEEIREPTL
-280 SQAEETSRRSA
+280 SQTEEKDRRSS
-291 AVTGKSSQE
+291 AVTGKSSRE
-300 WSAQLP
+300 RSAQLP
-306 VQGTLESVSQDS
+306 VQGMLESVSQDS
-318 ASVVSKR
+318 ASAVSKR

-331 RPVSAGSRE
+331 RPVSAGNRE
-340 IHGEETERPGG
+340 VHGEETERPGE

-369 FQPKILSAKAGMPG
+369 FRPKILSPKAGMPG
-383 PVGNLPPLAPSGAL
+383 PVGNLPSFAPSGAL

-407 SSYVSFPFGGIAKA
+407 SSYVSFPFGEIAKT

-446 LFSGRAQGTPWIGF
+446 LFSGRVQGAPWIASP
-460 LLSAEGV
+460 LSAEGV
-467 FPGRKSQSPKAVP
+467 FPGRKSQSPKAML

-486 GSNEEPASGYEAR
+486 GSNEESASGYEVR
-499 PLFPSIGPRT
+499 PLFRSTGPRT

-515 AEAGKA
+515 EEAGKA
-521 RTVLQTGENKR
+521 WPVSQTGENKR
-532 ETAWERSGQEGV
+532 GTDRERPGQEDV
-544 FGQKAAWP
+544 FGQKAAWS
-552 LGEKAKNAS
+552 LGEKAKNALA
-561 VSQSVSSKTPGLGS
+561 SQSVSSKTPGLGS
-575 RGAATF
+575 RGSTAF
-581 FPQGRAGLHSSL
+581 FPQKRAGLHSSL

-623 PVGAL
+623 SAGAL
-628 SRSSALAGLQPVSG
+628 SRP
-642 GVREPVYRT
+642 
-651 TLPIGAL
+651 
-658 SRSATLAGAQQVSSE
+658 
-673 AREPVYRTALPVGA
+673 
-687 LSRSSALAG
+687 SALAG

-701 SEARE
+701 DRI
-706 AVYRTTLPVGSLSR
+706 R
-720 SSALA
+720 
-725 GPQQVN
+725 
-731 GEGHGPVYRTALP
+731 
-744 VGSLSRLG
+744 
-752 ALTGPQQVNGEAR
+752 
-765 EPVYRTTLP
+765 
-774 VGALSRSS
+774 
-782 ALAGPQPVSS
+782 
-792 EAREPVYRT
+792 
-801 ALPVG
+801 
-806 SLSRSVALAG
+806 
-816 PQPVSSG
+816 
-823 AHEPIYR
+823 EPIYR

-845 GHEASS
+845 GREASS
-851 FPLGREALPPSPI
+851 FPPGRAALPPSPI
-864 PGPSRKW
+864 PEPSRKW
-871 EGLSP
+871 EGPSP

-923 PALESVAAIDRAL
+923 PALESVAAIGRAS

-971 FMPLT
+971 SMPLP

-986 GVLPTAWEEEG
+986 GVLPTAWEKEG
-997 PWDMV
+997 PRDMV
-1002 FRTSLDTQLEQ
+1002 FRTSLDTQPEQ
-1013 GAEQERAEALSIGPM
+1013 GGEQERAEALSIGPM
-1028 MGHLAFAL
+1028 TGHLALAL
-1036 EQGKTQESTPLQ
+1036 EQGKTQESAPLQ
-1048 KEGAPAIRRGQGL
+1048 KEGAPVIRRGQGL

-1068 NARPPARP
+1068 NARSPARP
-1076 DATSQAMVHTAF
+1076 DATSQAMVHTVF

-1093 EGTPVSQPDGP
+1093 EGTPVSQPDRS
-1104 TAPSQDAPKGTGQ
+1104 AALSQDAPKGTGQ

-1166 RPRPEAPG
+1166 RPRPETPG

>member
-51 VLPREGQGPELTPAS
+51 VLPREGQGPELTPAP

-95 QLQLTRQLDQVL
+95 QLQLTRQLDQAL
-107 STAWG
+107 STARG

-128 MLQAGQFQKALSE
+128 MLQAGQFQKALLE

-158 RAVLPGSSAPV
+158 RAVLPGRSVPV

-181 PIFSLKPETS
+181 SLKPETS
-191 APSRTEAERKPQS
+191 APSRTETERKLWS

-212 VQKQEQGETVWE
+212 VQKQEQGETVRE

-254 TGRIQKKRG
+254 TGRSQKKRG

-269 SHGEEIREPAL
+269 SHGEEIREPVL

-291 AVTGKSSQE
+291 AVTGKSSRERSTQF
-300 WSAQLP
+300 S
-306 VQGTLESVSQDS
+306 VQGTPESVSQGS
-318 ASVVSKR
+318 ASAVSKR

-340 IHGEETERPGG
+340 VHGVHGEETERPGE

-358 TFPAISHAVSV
+358 TFPAISHGAAN

-383 PVGNLPPLAPSGAL
+383 PVGNFPPLAPSGDL
-397 GMPSFLSVFP
+397 GIPSFLSVFP
-407 SSYVSFPFGGIAKA
+407 SSYVSFPFGGIAKT

-433 KGAAWGRKEEQLS
+433 KGAAWGRKEEQIS
-446 LFSGRAQGTPWIGF
+446 LFSGRVQGTPWIASP
-460 LLSAEGV
+460 LSAEGV
-467 FPGRKSQSPKAVP
+467 IPGQKSQSPKAVL

-486 GSNEEPASGYEAR
+486 GSNEEPAPGYEAR
-499 PLFPSIGPRT
+499 PLFRSTGPRT
-509 EWAETR
+509 EWAKTR
-515 AEAGKA
+515 EEAGKA
-521 RTVLQTGENKR
+521 WPASQAGENKR
-532 ETAWERSGQEGV
+532 GTDRERPGQEGV
-544 FGQKAAWP
+544 FGQKAAWS
-552 LGEKAKNAS
+552 LGEKAKNALA
-561 VSQSVSSKTPGLGS
+561 SQSVSSKTPGLGS
-575 RGAATF
+575 RGSTAF
-581 FPQGRAGLHSSL
+581 FPQKRAGLHSSL

-605 ALSSVSSE
+605 ALE
-613 AREPVYRTAL
+613 GREPVYRTAL

-628 SRSSALAGLQPVSG
+628 SRSGALTGSQPVSG
-642 GVREPVYRT
+642 EGHGPVYRT
-651 TLPIGAL
+651 TLPVGAL
-658 SRSATLAGAQQVSSE
+658 SRFGALTGTQPVSSE
-673 AREPVYRTALPVGA
+673 AREPVYRTTLPVGA
-687 LSRSSALAG
+687 LSRSGALTG
-696 PQPVS
+696 TQQVS
-701 SEARE
+701 GGARE
-706 AVYRTTLPVGSLSR
+706 
-720 SSALA
+720 
-725 GPQQVN
+725 
-731 GEGHGPVYRTALP
+731 PVYRTALP

-752 ALTGPQQVNGEAR
+752 ALTGPQSVSGEAR

-774 VGALSRSS
+774 VGALSRSG
-782 ALAGPQPVSS
+782 ALTGPQPVSG

-806 SLSRSVALAG
+806 ALSRSSTLAG

-823 AHEPIYR
+823 AYEPIYR
-830 TALPAGVFRSNPVDQ
+830 TALPTGVFRSNPVNQ
-845 GHEASS
+845 
-851 FPLGREALPPSPI
+851 GREAFAFPPGRAALPPSPI
-864 PGPSRKW
+864 PEPSWKW
-871 EGLSP
+871 EGPSP

-900 SGTERGKSFFSY
+900 PGTERGKSFFSY

-923 PALESVAAIDRAL
+923 PVLESVSAIGRAS

-971 FMPLT
+971 FIPSP

-986 GVLPTAWEEEG
+986 GVPPTAWEEEG
-997 PWDMV
+997 PWGMV
-1002 FRTSLDTQLEQ
+1002 FRTSLDTQPEQ
-1013 GAEQERAEALSIGPM
+1013 GGEQERAEALSIGPM

-1036 EQGKTQESTPLQ
+1036 EQGKTQESAPLQ
-1048 KEGAPAIRRGQGL
+1048 KEGVPVIRRGQGL

-1068 NARPPARP
+1068 NARSPARP
-1076 DATSQAMVHTAF
+1076 DASSQAMVHTAF

-1093 EGTPVSQPDGP
+1093 EGTPVSQPDRS
-1104 TAPSQDAPKGTGQ
+1104 AALSQDAPKGTGQ

>member
-51 VLPREGQGPELTPAS
+51 VLPREGQGPELTPAP

-95 QLQLTRQLDQVL
+95 QLQLTRQLDQAL
-107 STAWG
+107 STARG

-152 GEARLT
+152 GEAQLT
-158 RAVLPGSSAPV
+158 RAVLPGSSVTV
-169 HGKQAPSVGPAS
+169 HGKQAPSASPAS
-181 PIFSLKPETS
+181 PVFSLKPETS
-191 APSRTEAERKPQS
+191 VPNRTEAERKPQS

-212 VQKQEQGETVWE
+212 VQKQEQGETVRE

-254 TGRIQKKRG
+254 TGRGQKKRG
-263 ESSAPT
+263 ENSILP
-269 SHGEEIREPAL
+269 SHGEEIREPVL

-291 AVTGKSSQE
+291 AVTGKSPRE
-300 WSAQLP
+300 RSAQLP
-306 VQGTLESVSQDS
+306 VQGTPESVSQGS
-318 ASVVSKR
+318 ASAVSKR

-340 IHGEETERPGG
+340 VHGEETERPGE

-369 FQPKILSAKAGMPG
+369 FQPKILSPKAGMPG
-383 PVGNLPPLAPSGAL
+383 PVGNLPSFAPSGAL

-407 SSYVSFPFGGIAKA
+407 SSYVSFPFGEIAKT

-433 KGAAWGRKEEQLS
+433 KGAAWGRKEEQIS
-446 LFSGRAQGTPWIGF
+446 LFSGRVQGTPWIASP
-460 LLSAEGV
+460 LSAEGV
-467 FPGRKSQSPKAVP
+467 IPGRKSQSPKAVP

-486 GSNEEPASGYEAR
+486 GSNEEPASGYEVR
-499 PLFPSIGPRT
+499 PLFRSTGPRT

-515 AEAGKA
+515 EEAGKA
-521 RTVLQTGENKR
+521 WSVSQTGETKR
-532 ETAWERSGQEGV
+532 GTAWERPGQEGT

-552 LGEKAKNAS
+552 LGEKAKNALA
-561 VSQSVSSKTPGLGS
+561 SQSVSSKTPGLGY
-575 RGAATF
+575 RGAATL

-593 VHRAAAQAEQEA
+593 IHRAAAQAEQEA

-628 SRSSALAGLQPVSG
+628 SRPS
-642 GVREPVYRT
+642 
-651 TLPIGAL
+651 
-658 SRSATLAGAQQVSSE
+658 
-673 AREPVYRTALPVGA
+673 
-687 LSRSSALAG
+687 
-696 PQPVS
+696 
-701 SEARE
+701 
-706 AVYRTTLPVGSLSR
+706 
-720 SSALA
+720 
-725 GPQQVN
+725 
-731 GEGHGPVYRTALP
+731 
-744 VGSLSRLG
+744 
-752 ALTGPQQVNGEAR
+752 
-765 EPVYRTTLP
+765 
-774 VGALSRSS
+774 
-782 ALAGPQPVSS
+782 
-792 EAREPVYRT
+792 
-801 ALPVG
+801 
-806 SLSRSVALAG
+806 ALAG

-823 AHEPIYR
+823 AYEPIYR
-830 TALPAGVFRSNPVDQ
+830 TALTAGVFRSNPVNQ
-845 GHEASS
+845 
-851 FPLGREALPPSPI
+851 GREAFAFPPGRAALPPSPI
-864 PGPSRKW
+864 PEPSWKW
-871 EGLSP
+871 EGPSP

-923 PALESVAAIDRAL
+923 PALESVAAIGRAS

-976 EGQSPLSHSS
+976 EDQSPLSHSS
-986 GVLPTAWEEEG
+986 GVPPTAWEEEG
-997 PWDMV
+997 PRDMV
-1002 FRTSLDTQLEQ
+1002 FRTSLDTQPEQ

-1036 EQGKTQESTPLQ
+1036 EQGKTQEPAPLQ
-1048 KEGAPAIRRGQGL
+1048 KEGAPVIRRGQGL

-1068 NARPPARP
+1068 KARSPARP

-1093 EGTPVSQPDGP
+1093 EGTPVSQPDRSG
-1104 TAPSQDAPKGTGQ
+1104 APSQDAPKGTGQ

>member
-51 VLPREGQGPELTPAS
+51 VLPREGQGPELTPAP

-95 QLQLTRQLDQVL
+95 QLQLTRQLDQAL
-107 STAWG
+107 STARG

-158 RAVLPGSSAPV
+158 RAVLSGSSVPV
-169 HGKQAPSVGPAS
+169 HGKQISSVGPAS
-181 PIFSLKPETS
+181 SFLRSELPGPNGAETEKKP
-191 APSRTEAERKPQS
+191 RS
-204 LHTTPLTV
+204 LHREPLTV
-212 VQKQEQGETVWE
+212 VQKQEQGETVRE

-254 TGRIQKKRG
+254 TGRSQKKRG

-291 AVTGKSSQE
+291 AVTGKSSRERSTQF
-300 WSAQLP
+300 S
-306 VQGTLESVSQDS
+306 VQGTPESVSQDS
-318 ASVVSKR
+318 ASAVSKL

-340 IHGEETERPGG
+340 VHGVHGEETERPGE

-369 FQPKILSAKAGMPG
+369 FQPKILSPKAGMPG
-383 PVGNLPPLAPSGAL
+383 PVGNLPSFAPSGAL

-407 SSYVSFPFGGIAKA
+407 SSYVSFPFGGIAKT

-446 LFSGRAQGTPWIGF
+446 LFSGRVQGTPWIGSP
-460 LLSAEGV
+460 LSAERV
-467 FPGRKSQSPKAVP
+467 FPGRKSQSPKAMP

-486 GSNEEPASGYEAR
+486 GSNEEPASGYEVR
-499 PLFPSIGPRT
+499 PLFPSTGPRT

-521 RTVLQTGENKR
+521 WPISQAGENKR
-532 ETAWERSGQEGV
+532 GTDRERPGQEGV

-552 LGEKAKNAS
+552 LGEKAKNAL
-561 VSQSVSSKTPGLGS
+561 VSQSVSSKTPGLRS
-575 RGAATF
+575 RGSTAF
-581 FPQGRAGLHSSL
+581 FPQKRAGLHSSL

-613 AREPVYRTAL
+613 AREPVYRTTL
-623 PVGAL
+623 PAGAL
-628 SRSSALAGLQPVSG
+628 SRP
-642 GVREPVYRT
+642 
-651 TLPIGAL
+651 
-658 SRSATLAGAQQVSSE
+658 
-673 AREPVYRTALPVGA
+673 
-687 LSRSSALAG
+687 SALAG

-701 SEARE
+701 DRI
-706 AVYRTTLPVGSLSR
+706 R
-720 SSALA
+720 
-725 GPQQVN
+725 
-731 GEGHGPVYRTALP
+731 
-744 VGSLSRLG
+744 
-752 ALTGPQQVNGEAR
+752 
-765 EPVYRTTLP
+765 
-774 VGALSRSS
+774 
-782 ALAGPQPVSS
+782 
-792 EAREPVYRT
+792 
-801 ALPVG
+801 
-806 SLSRSVALAG
+806 
-816 PQPVSSG
+816 
-823 AHEPIYR
+823 EPIYR
-830 TALPAGVFRSNPVDQ
+830 TALTAGVFRSNPVNQ
-845 GHEASS
+845 GREASS
-851 FPLGREALPPSPI
+851 FAPGRAALPPSPI
-864 PGPSRKW
+864 PEPSRKW
-871 EGLSP
+871 EGPSP

-923 PALESVAAIDRAL
+923 PALESVAAIGRAS

-976 EGQSPLSHSS
+976 EDQSPLSHSS
-986 GVLPTAWEEEG
+986 GVLPTAWEKEG
-997 PWDMV
+997 PRDMV
-1002 FRTSLDTQLEQ
+1002 FRTSLDTQPEQ

-1028 MGHLAFAL
+1028 MGHLALAL
-1036 EQGKTQESTPLQ
+1036 EQGKTQESAPLQ
-1048 KEGAPAIRRGQGL
+1048 KEGAPVIRRGQGL

-1093 EGTPVSQPDGP
+1093 EGTPVSQPDRSG
-1104 TAPSQDAPKGTGQ
+1104 APSQDAPKGTGQ

-1166 RPRPEAPG
+1166 RPRPEVPG